1 MGTGKYR
8 ITKIARDW
16 DENKKRIILKRI
28 VSDGEVKY
36 VNEND
41 NVDIDI
47 TETYYRI
54 LSNNKA
60 KFLGSMEQFIFKV
73 NKMKRNIKNN
83 CVIIK
88 DYTEEE
94 YEKFEEKC
102 YKIFKKSIIVKEQG
116 KDVEKEKICR
126 NFYKDEREIMKKRLK
141 EAKNFNNII
150 FKICSEIFKLEYI
163 NYTDEKLY
171 KIFQNEIKVK
181 DVKNLKEAF
190 KQQEKGLETDKLL
203 AISFNK
209 KRNNILL
216 EFIQQITKQEFK
228 NQKELENWFSHSG
241 EKYCKEIFKIYSNIS
256 QKEKYS
262 KLLGH
267 RNKSIASI
275 SEKKETLQRRLK
287 LGNYSN
293 YNLRKYY
300 QKDYKEEAIKELK
313 DKNKEELEREIEELI
328 KKNYKIDKLC
338 DEISNLEFSFVESK
352 KENKDK
358 MSEIIVKIK
367 EHYKKNVNV
376 EEELKNKEKYILSLI
391 HNYVKGRYRKC
402 LELQQ
407 KENVDFENLEK
418 RIKEI
423 FDSNEVTKKLK
434 KSIINKVNSYKIFE
448 MKFQNPNIESS
459 DDLEILKAEETFLN
473 KLSTAVSK
481 VGYTLNILLDT
492 RTTSK
497 KMNKKKIKN
506 PDILAGYNV
515 TIELLPYCSFEI
527 LYSVYP
533 EIKKDIEL
541 LKGMVLFIQEFRQK
555 ILHPSQL
562 LGSNVKKS
570 ISIKEKDTIVKIH
583 EDNKDNEKWEM
594 YNKEKIRS
602 YFEDILEKIPDYFI
616 EKYESNNVFNIYRD
630 FGVKIMEVVKN
641 FNFKENNTI
650 DYLFP
655 KFHKIYKRMCKSE
668 NIDDRQ
674 NGARKYLLQTIYYY
688 YFQYKIENDKNDM
701 FKYLNL
707 YRNKI
712 KAKKISYSYIIDNK
726 DVNNKNIE
734 ILYRNIQREGMLN
747 NRLSQMNK
755 EWIEFIVVQ
764 FSEFLTNKKLNWILD
779 NLSEYK
785 KKEKLDAND
794 KNRLLKILKQK
805 MNKKITYS
813 NDSYAF
819 ISLAQ
824 FLDLKEISN
833 LIHDIKKFVQ
843 FREKNISKYKTEKNK
858 LYIEELRKISYILKV
873 MLEHKERVIQ
883 KHYLESYNEDISIM
897 YGKDI
902 EKKDIKDIE
911 IKIKNKNKEVINQPL
926 YKSGNDENSSWIVL
940 YGIEQAKRNGT
951 FKFFEGFFNSNEDIK
966 LCKENIKK
974 YEELYNEKE
983 ENQKK
988 VDEYISS
995 ERNSYI
1001 EKVNNNINIEKT
1013 NNNKQLFYYYK
1024 NMIYGDGLKK
1034 GYDFINDI
1042 YSHYLSWAYRIER
1055 DCKIYKIKEYENKK
1069 NFNEYK
1075 FKEYKSIKNF
1085 RNEIAHFNYFQKT
1098 NKSLL
1103 ELLNNFY
1110 DIFDYNLKYQRDV
1123 QKVINNIFEKYQVI
1137 REDGGPVI
1145 FYCKI
1150 EKKLKLSENIIP
1162 KKHSKY
1168 PEIKLIHEKY
1178 VEFFKK
1184 LFEYKK

>member
-1 MGTGKYR
+1 MGSGKYR
-8 ITKIARDW
+8 ITKIGRDW
-16 DENKKRIILKRI
+16 DENKKRIILKRV
-28 VSDGEVKY
+28 VSNGKVKY
-36 VNEND
+36 INEND
-41 NVDIDI
+41 NMDVDI
-47 TETYYRI
+47 TETYYGI

-60 KFLGSMEQFIFKV
+60 KFLGSNEQFIFKV
-73 NKMKRNIKNN
+73 NKMKRNIKND

-94 YEKFEEKC
+94 FEKLDK
-102 YKIFKKSIIVKEQG
+102 KIFFSRKIKVNNE
-116 KDVEKEKICR
+116 DREKICR
-126 NFYKDEREIMKKRLK
+126 NFYEDEREIMKKRLE

-150 FKICSEIFKLEYI
+150 FNICNKIFKLEYLD
-163 NYTDEKLY
+163 YTDEKVY

-209 KRNNILL
+209 NRNNILL
-216 EFIQQITKQEFK
+216 EFVQQITKQEFK

-241 EKYCKEIFKIYSNIS
+241 EKYCKKIFKIYSNMS

-267 RNKSIASI
+267 KNKSIASI

-293 YNLRKYY
+293 YDLRKYY
-300 QKDYKEEAIKELK
+300 QKDYKEEAIRELK
-313 DKNKEELEREIEELI
+313 DKNKEELKREIEELI

-338 DEISNLEFSFVESK
+338 DEISNLEFSFVKSR

-376 EEELKNKEKYILSLI
+376 EEELKNKEKYILSMI

-407 KENVDFENLEK
+407 KENVDLENLGK

-423 FDSNEVTKKLK
+423 FDSNQVTKKLK
-434 KSIINKVNSYKIFE
+434 RSILNKVNNYKIFE
-448 MKFQNPNIESS
+448 TKFQNPNIESS

-481 VGYTLNILLDT
+481 VGYTLNTLLEV
-492 RTTSK
+492 SPEK
-497 KMNKKKIKN
+497 
-506 PDILAGYNV
+506 DILENYNMV
-515 TIELLPYCSFEI
+515 VELCNNNSTTEI
-527 LYSVYP
+527 YKVYP
-533 EIKKDIEL
+533 ELEKNEKL
-541 LKGMVLFIQEFRQK
+541 LQGMIHFIQGLRQQS
-555 ILHPSQL
+555 LHPKISWNFETKNL
-562 LGSNVKKS
+562 KPEKLERLREKKN
-570 ISIKEKDTIVKIH
+570 IKMRDCVVH
-583 EDNKDNEKWEM
+583 EDNLDK
-594 YNKEKIRS
+594 KEKSEVEIKR
-602 YFEDILEKIPDYFI
+602 YFEKIEEKVPDYFI
-616 EKYESNNVFNIYRD
+616 EKYESNNVFNIYRNFVD
-630 FGVKIMEVVKN
+630 KIMEAIKN

-655 KFHKIYKRMCKSE
+655 KFHKIYKRMYKSE

-688 YFQYKIENDKNDM
+688 YFQYKIENDKNDI

-707 YRNKI
+707 YKNKI

-726 DVNNKNIE
+726 NVNNKNIE

-747 NRLSQMNK
+747 NRLSQMNN

-779 NLSEYK
+779 DLSEYK
-785 KKEKLDAND
+785 KKEKLDENN
-794 KNRLLKILKQK
+794 KNKLLKILKQK
-805 MNKKITYS
+805 MNKKIIYS
-813 NDSYAF
+813 NDSYVF

-833 LIHDIKKFVQ
+833 LIHDIKKFIQ
-843 FREKNISKYKTEKNK
+843 FREKNVSKYKPEKNK
-858 LYIEELRKISYILKV
+858 LYIEELRKILYILKV

-883 KHYLESYNEDISIM
+883 KHYLESYDENISIM

-911 IKIKNKNKEVINQPL
+911 IKIKNKNQEVINQPL
-926 YKSGNDENSSWIVL
+926 YKSGNDEKSSWIVL

-951 FKFFEGFFNSNEDIK
+951 FKFFEGFFNLNDDIK
-966 LCKENIKK
+966 LCKENIEK

-983 ENQKK
+983 ENQRK

-995 ERNSYI
+995 GE
-1001 EKVNNNINIEKT
+1001 NNNIDEIEEI

-1042 YSHYLSWAYRIER
+1042 YSHYLSWAYRVER

-1103 ELLNNFY
+1103 ELLNDFY

-1123 QKVINNIFEKYQVI
+1123 QKVINNIFEKYQIV
-1137 REDGGPVI
+1137 RKDGGPVV
-1145 FYCKI
+1145 FYCKTD
-1150 EKKLKLSENIIP
+1150 KKLKLSENIIP
-1162 KKHSKY
+1162 KKHLKY

>member
-1 MGTGKYR
+1 MGSGKYR
-8 ITKIARDW
+8 ITKIARNW
-16 DENKKRIILKRI
+16 DKNKERITLKRI
-28 VSDGEVKY
+28 VSDGQVKY

-41 NVDIDI
+41 NVDMDI
-47 TETYYRI
+47 TETYYKI
-54 LSNNKA
+54 LSNNEA

-94 YEKFEEKC
+94 YDKFEEKN
-102 YKIFKKSIIVKEQG
+102 YKIFKKLIIAEEQG
-116 KDVEKEKICR
+116 KNVKKKKICR
-126 NFYKDEREIMKKRLK
+126 NFYEDEREIMEKRLE

-150 FKICSEIFKLEYI
+150 FNICNKIFKLEYLD
-163 NYTDEKLY
+163 YTDEKVY
-171 KIFQNEIKVK
+171 KIFHEEIKFE
-181 DVKNLKEAF
+181 DIKNLKEAF

-216 EFIQQITKQEFK
+216 EFIQQIVKQKFK
-228 NQKELENWFSHSG
+228 NEKELENWFSHEG
-241 EKYCKEIFKIYSNIS
+241 EKYCKEIFKIYSNMS

-267 RNKSIASI
+267 RNQGIASI
-275 SEKKETLQRRLK
+275 YDEKKETLQRRLK
-287 LGNYSN
+287 LGNYSD
-293 YNLRKYY
+293 YDLRKYY

-407 KENVDFENLEK
+407 KENVDFENLGK
-418 RIKEI
+418 RIKDI

-481 VGYTLNILLDT
+481 VGYTLNILLGV
-492 RTTSK
+492 SLEK
-497 KMNKKKIKN
+497 
-506 PDILAGYNV
+506 DILENYNMV
-515 TIELLPYCSFEI
+515 GELCNNNSTTEI
-527 LYSVYP
+527 YKVYP
-533 EIKKDIEL
+533 ELEKNEKL
-541 LKGMVLFIQEFRQK
+541 LQGMIHFIQGLRQQSLHPK
-555 ILHPSQL
+555 ILWNFETKNL
-562 LGSNVKKS
+562 KS
-570 ISIKEKDTIVKIH
+570 EKLERLKEKKNIKMRDCVVH
-583 EDNKDNEKWEM
+583 EDNLDK
-594 YNKEKIRS
+594 KEKNEVEIKK
-602 YFEDILEKIPDYFI
+602 YFEKIEEKLPDYFI
-616 EKYESNNVFNIYRD
+616 EKYESNNVFNIYRNFVD
-630 FGVKIMEVVKN
+630 KIMEVVKN

-655 KFHKIYKRMCKSE
+655 KFHKIYKKMCKLENIMCKSE

-688 YFQYKIENDKNDM
+688 YFQYEIE
-701 FKYLNL
+701 
-707 YRNKI
+707 
-712 KAKKISYSYIIDNK
+712 
-726 DVNNKNIE
+726 NNKNNIFKY
-734 ILYRNIQREGMLN
+734 YRNIQREGMLN
-747 NRLSQMNK
+747 NRLSQMNN

-779 NLSEYK
+779 DLSEYK
-785 KKEKLDAND
+785 KKEKLDNSD
-794 KNRLLKILKQK
+794 KDKLREMLKLK
-805 MNKKITYS
+805 MNKKLIYS
-813 NDSYAF
+813 NDSYVF

-833 LIHDIKKFVQ
+833 LIHDIKKFIQ
-843 FREKNISKYKTEKNK
+843 FREKNVSKYKPEKNK
-858 LYIEELRKISYILKV
+858 LYIEELKKILYILKV

-883 KHYLESYNEDISIM
+883 KHYLESYDENISIM

-911 IKIKNKNKEVINQPL
+911 IKIKNKNWEVINQPL
-926 YKSGNDENSSWIVL
+926 YKSGNDEKSSWIVL

-951 FKFFEGFFNSNEDIK
+951 FKFFEGFFNLNDDIK
-966 LCKENIKK
+966 LCKENIEK
-974 YEELYNEKE
+974 YEKLYNERE
-983 ENQKK
+983 ENQRK

-995 ERNSYI
+995 E
-1001 EKVNNNINIEKT
+1001 ENNNIDEIKEI

-1055 DCKIYKIKEYENKK
+1055 DCKIYKIKKYENKK
-1069 NFNEYK
+1069 NSNEYK
-1075 FKEYKSIKNF
+1075 FKEYKSIQNF
-1085 RNEIAHFNYFQKT
+1085 RNKIAHFNYFQKT
-1098 NKSLL
+1098 DKSLL
-1103 ELLNNFY
+1103 DLLNDFY
-1110 DIFDYNLKYQRDV
+1110 SIFDYNLKYQRDV
-1123 QKVINNIFEKYQVI
+1123 QKVINNIFEKYQVV

-1145 FYCKI
+1145 FYCKVD
-1150 EKKLKLSENIIP
+1150 KKLKLSENLVP

-1168 PEIKLIHEKY
+1168 QEIKLIHERY
-1178 VEFFKK
+1178 VVFFKK

>member
-1 MGTGKYR
+1 MSTGKYK
-8 ITKIARDW
+8 ITKIPRKW
-16 DENKKRIILKRI
+16 KENENKKKIILKRI
-28 VSDGEVKY
+28 VRQGKIKY
-36 VNEND
+36 IDENNNEN
-41 NVDIDI
+41 IDI
-47 TETYYRI
+47 TDAYYKI
-54 LSNNKA
+54 LSSNRFPGTK
-60 KFLGSMEQFIFKV
+60 EQFIFKV
-73 NKMKRNIKNN
+73 NKLDRNIEND

-88 DYTEEE
+88 NYTKEE
-94 YEKFEEKC
+94 YEKFKENNN
-102 YKIFKKSIIVKEQG
+102 KIFIKSIVIKEHG
-116 KDVEKEKICR
+116 KEVNKNKICR
-126 NFYKDEREIMKKRLK
+126 PFYTKEKEIMSKRMK
-141 EAKNFNNII
+141 EFQKFNNLVYNICT
-150 FKICSEIFKLEYI
+150 KIYYLKYEYNSDRKIYEIFQ
-163 NYTDEKLY
+163 EK
-171 KIFQNEIKVK
+171 IGFEDI
-181 DVKNLKEAF
+181 KNLKEVF
-190 KQQEKGLETDKLL
+190 KHQKKRLETDKLL

-209 KRNNILL
+209 NRNNILL
-216 EFIQQITKQEFK
+216 KFVQQITKQEFK

-241 EKYCKEIFKIYSNIS
+241 EKYCKEIFKIYSNMS

-267 RNKSIASI
+267 KNKSIASI

-293 YNLRKYY
+293 YDLRKYY
-300 QKDYKEEAIKELK
+300 QKDYKEEAIRELK
-313 DKNKEELEREIEELI
+313 NKNKEELEREIEELI

-338 DEISNLEFSFVESK
+338 DEISNLEFSFVESR

-376 EEELKNKEKYILSLI
+376 EEELKNKEKYILSMI

-407 KENVDFENLEK
+407 KENVDFENLGK

-423 FDSNEVTKKLK
+423 FDSNQVTKKLK
-434 KSIINKVNSYKIFE
+434 KSILNKVNNYKIFE
-448 MKFQNPNIESS
+448 AKFQNPNIESS

-473 KLSTAVSK
+473 KLSTAISK
-481 VGYTLNILLDT
+481 VGYTLNTLLEV
-492 RTTSK
+492 SSEK
-497 KMNKKKIKN
+497 
-506 PDILAGYNV
+506 DILEKYEVVEKLCTNNSIQNLCTV
-515 TIELLPYCSFEI
+515 YSEI
-527 LYSVYP
+527 NNN
-533 EIKKDIEL
+533 EKL
-541 LKGMVLFIQEFRQK
+541 LKGMIYFIQGLRQQVLHPK
-555 ILHPSQL
+555 ILWEK
-562 LGSNVKKS
+562 NVHKAEKV
-570 ISIKEKDTIVKIH
+570 KE
-583 EDNKDNEKWEM
+583 
-594 YNKEKIRS
+594 KEKIVTRFQNEGEDYNKKRIEE
-602 YFEDILEKIPDYFI
+602 YFKNILEKIPDYFI
-616 EKYESNNVFNIYRD
+616 EKYESNNVFNIYRNFVD
-630 FGVKIMEVVKN
+630 KIMEAIKN

-655 KFHKIYKRMCKSE
+655 KFHKIYKRMYKSE

-674 NGARKYLLQTIYYY
+674 NGARKYLLQTVYYY
-688 YFQYKIENDKNDM
+688 YFQYKIENDKNDI

-707 YRNKI
+707 YKNKI

-726 DVNNKNIE
+726 NVNNKNIE

-747 NRLSQMNK
+747 NRLSQMNN

-779 NLSEYK
+779 DLSEYK
-785 KKEKLDAND
+785 KKEKLDENN
-794 KNRLLKILKQK
+794 KNKLLKILKQK
-805 MNKKITYS
+805 MNKKIIYS
-813 NDSYAF
+813 NDSYVF

-843 FREKNISKYKTEKNK
+843 FREKNASKYKPEKNE
-858 LYIEELRKISYILKV
+858 LYIEELKKVLYILKV

-883 KHYLESYNEDISIM
+883 KHYLESYDEDISII
-897 YGKDI
+897 YGKEI

-911 IKIKNKNKEVINQPL
+911 IEIKIKNENQEVIVINQPL
-926 YKSGNDENSSWIVL
+926 YKSGNDEKSSWIVL

-951 FKFFEGFFNSNEDIK
+951 FKFFEGFFNLNNDIK
-966 LCKENIKK
+966 LCKKDIKR
-974 YEELYNEKE
+974 YEKLYNEKE
-983 ENQKK
+983 DSQKV
-988 VDEYISS
+988 VDDYISLNEHS
-995 ERNSYI
+995 SISTKELIKKNC
-1001 EKVNNNINIEKT
+1001 K
-1013 NNNKQLFYYYK
+1013 KQLFYYYK

-1042 YSHYLSWAYRIER
+1042 YSHYLSWAYRVER

-1075 FKEYKSIKNF
+1075 FKEYKSIMNF

-1103 ELLNNFY
+1103 ELLNDFY

-1123 QKVINNIFEKYQVI
+1123 QKVINNIFEKYQIV
-1137 REDGGPVI
+1137 REDRGPVV
-1145 FYCKI
+1145 FYCKAD
-1150 EKKLKLSENIIP
+1150 KKLKLSENIVP

-1178 VEFFKK
+1178 VLFFRK

>member
-1 MGTGKYR
+1 MGSGKYR
-8 ITKIARDW
+8 ITKIGRDW
-16 DENKKRIILKRI
+16 DENKKRIILKRV
-28 VSDGEVKY
+28 VSNGKVKY
-36 VNEND
+36 INEND
-41 NVDIDI
+41 NVDVDI
-47 TETYYRI
+47 TETYYGI

-60 KFLGSMEQFIFKV
+60 KFLGSNEQFIFKV
-73 NKMKRNIKNN
+73 NKMKRNIKND

-94 YEKFEEKC
+94 FEKLDK
-102 YKIFKKSIIVKEQG
+102 KIFFSRKIKVNNE
-116 KDVEKEKICR
+116 DREKICR
-126 NFYKDEREIMKKRLK
+126 NFYEDEREIMKKRFE
-141 EAKNFNNII
+141 EAKKFNNII
-150 FKICSEIFKLEYI
+150 FNICNKIFKLEYLDYI
-163 NYTDEKLY
+163 DEKVY
-171 KIFQNEIKVK
+171 EIFQNEIKVK

-209 KRNNILL
+209 KRNNVLL
-216 EFIQQITKQEFK
+216 EFIQKITKQEFK
-228 NQKELENWFSHSG
+228 NQKELENWFSQSG
-241 EKYCKEIFKIYSNIS
+241 EKYCKEIFKIYSNMS
-256 QKEKYS
+256 QKEKYF

-267 RNKSIASI
+267 RNQGIASI
-275 SEKKETLQRRLK
+275 YDEKKETLQRRLK
-287 LGNYSN
+287 LGDYSK
-293 YNLRKYY
+293 YDLKKYY

-313 DKNKEELEREIEELI
+313 DKNKEELEREIEKLI
-328 KKNYKIDKLC
+328 KENYKIDELC
-338 DEISNLEFSFVESK
+338 YEISNLEFSFVDSK

-367 EHYKKNVNV
+367 EHYKNNVNI
-376 EEELKNKEKYILSLI
+376 EERLENKEKYILSMI

-407 KENVDFENLEK
+407 KENVDLENLGK

-423 FDSNEVTKKLK
+423 FDSNQVTKKLK
-434 KSIINKVNSYKIFE
+434 KSILNKVNNYKIFE
-448 MKFQNPNIESS
+448 TKFQNPNIESS

-481 VGYTLNILLDT
+481 VGYTLNTLLEV
-492 RTTSK
+492 SPEK
-497 KMNKKKIKN
+497 
-506 PDILAGYNV
+506 DILENYNMV
-515 TIELLPYCSFEI
+515 VELCNNNSTTEI
-527 LYSVYP
+527 YKVYP
-533 EIKKDIEL
+533 ELEKNEKL
-541 LKGMVLFIQEFRQK
+541 LQGMIHFIQGIRQQS
-555 ILHPSQL
+555 LHP
-562 LGSNVKKS
+562 K
-570 ISIKEKDTIVKIH
+570 ISWNFETKNLKPEKLERLKEKKNIKMRDCVVH
-583 EDNKDNEKWEM
+583 EDNLDK
-594 YNKEKIRS
+594 KEKSEVEIKR
-602 YFEDILEKIPDYFI
+602 YFEKIEEKLPDYFI
-616 EKYESNNVFNIYRD
+616 EKYESNNVFNIYRNFVD
-630 FGVKIMEVVKN
+630 KIMEAVKN

-655 KFHKIYKRMCKSE
+655 KFHKIYKRMYKSE

-688 YFQYKIENDKNDM
+688 YFQYKIENDKNDI

-707 YRNKI
+707 YKNKI

-726 DVNNKNIE
+726 NVNNKNIE

-747 NRLSQMNK
+747 NRLSQMNN

-779 NLSEYK
+779 DLSEYK
-785 KKEKLDAND
+785 KKEKLDENN
-794 KNRLLKILKQK
+794 KNKLLKILKQK
-805 MNKKITYS
+805 MNKKIIYS
-813 NDSYAF
+813 NDSYVF

-843 FREKNISKYKTEKNK
+843 FREKNASKYKPEKNE
-858 LYIEELRKISYILKV
+858 LYIEELKKVLYILKV

-883 KHYLESYNEDISIM
+883 KHYLESYDEDISII
-897 YGKDI
+897 YGKEI

-911 IKIKNKNKEVINQPL
+911 IEIKIKNENQEANQEVIVINQPL
-926 YKSGNDENSSWIVL
+926 YKSGDDENSSWIIL

-951 FKFFEGFFNSNEDIK
+951 FKFFEGFFNLNDDIK

-974 YEELYNEKE
+974 YEELYNKRK
-983 ENQKK
+983 ENQIK

-995 ERNSYI
+995 E
-1001 EKVNNNINIEKT
+1001 ENNNIDEIKEI

-1055 DCKIYKIKEYENKK
+1055 DYSIYKVKIYNGK
-1069 NFNEYK
+1069 
-1075 FKEYKSIKNF
+1075 IKNF

-1103 ELLNNFY
+1103 DLLNDFY

-1123 QKVINNIFEKYQVI
+1123 QNVINNIFEKYQIV
-1137 REDGGPVI
+1137 RKDGGPVV
-1145 FYCKI
+1145 FYCKTD
-1150 EKKLKLSENIIP
+1150 KKLKLSENLVP

-1178 VEFFKK
+1178 VMFFRK

>member
-1 MGTGKYR
+1 MGSGKYR
-8 ITKIARDW
+8 ITKIARKW
-16 DENKKRIILKRI
+16 DKNENWEKIILKRI
-28 VSDGEVKY
+28 VDNKKIKY
-36 VNEND
+36 VNENNNKD
-41 NVDIDI
+41 VDITD
-47 TETYYRI
+47 TYYSI
-54 LSNNKA
+54 LSKNNS
-60 KFLGSMEQFIFKV
+60 KFLGSEEQFIFKV
-73 NKMKRNIKNN
+73 NKMKRNIKND

-94 YEKFEEKC
+94 FEKFDK
-102 YKIFKKSIIVKEQG
+102 KIFFSRKIKVNNE
-116 KDVEKEKICR
+116 DREKICR
-126 NFYKDEREIMKKRLK
+126 NFYEDEREIMKKRLE

-150 FKICSEIFKLEYI
+150 FNICNKIFKLEYI
-163 NYTDEKLY
+163 DYTDEKVY
-171 KIFQNEIKVK
+171 EIFQKEIKFE
-181 DVKNLKEAF
+181 DIKNLKEAF
-190 KQQEKGLETDKLL
+190 KQQENGLETDKLL
-203 AISFNK
+203 TISFNK
-209 KRNNILL
+209 KRSNVLL
-216 EFIQQITKQEFK
+216 EFIQQIVKQNFE
-228 NQKELENWFSHSG
+228 NEKELENWFSHDG
-241 EKYCKEIFKIYSNIS
+241 EKYCKEIFKIYSNMS

-267 RNKSIASI
+267 NDKSIASN
-275 SEKKETLQRRLK
+275 SEKRETLQRRLK
-287 LGNYSN
+287 LGDYSK
-293 YNLRKYY
+293 YDLKKYY
-300 QKDYKEEAIKELK
+300 QKDYKEEAIKELE
-313 DKNKEELEREIEELI
+313 DKSKEELEKEVEEII

-338 DEISNLEFSFVESK
+338 DEISNLEFSFVDSK

-367 EHYKKNVNV
+367 EHYKNNVNV
-376 EEELKNKEKYILSLI
+376 EEELENKEKYILSVI
-391 HNYVKGRYRKC
+391 HNYIKGRYRKC

-407 KENVDFENLEK
+407 KENVDFENLGK

-423 FDSNEVTKKLK
+423 FDSNKVTEKLK
-434 KSIINKVNSYKIFE
+434 KSILNKVNNYKIFE
-448 MKFQNPNIESS
+448 TKFQNPNIESS

-481 VGYTLNILLDT
+481 VGYILNILLEIHF
-492 RTTSK
+492 R
-497 KMNKKKIKN
+497 N
-506 PDILAGYNV
+506 DILQDYNQV
-515 TIELLPYCSFEI
+515 EKLWKSDSFQKI
-527 LYSVYP
+527 CAIYP
-533 EIKKDIEL
+533 EINNDEKL
-541 LKGMVLFIQEFRQK
+541 LKGMIYFIQGLRQQVLHPK
-555 ILHPSQL
+555 ILWEKQ
-562 LGSNVKKS
+562 N
-570 ISIKEKDTIVKIH
+570 IYNAENIKEKEKIVSVRLQ
-583 EDNKDNEKWEM
+583 NEGEA
-594 YNKEKIRS
+594 YNKKGIQN
-602 YFEDILEKIPDYFI
+602 YFENVLKKIPDYFI
-616 EKYESNNVFNIYRD
+616 EKYESSNVFNIYRNFVD
-630 FGVKIMEVVKN
+630 KIMEVVKN

-655 KFHKIYKRMCKSE
+655 KFHKIYKRMCKLE

-674 NGARKYLLQTIYYY
+674 NGARKYLLQIIYYY
-688 YFQYKIENDKNDM
+688 YFQYEIENDKNNIS
-701 FKYLNL
+701 KYLNL

-712 KAKKISYSYIIDNK
+712 KVKKISYSYITDNK
-726 DVNNKNIE
+726 AVNNKNIE

-747 NRLSQMNK
+747 NKLSQMNK

-785 KKEKLDAND
+785 KKEKLDEND

-805 MNKKITYS
+805 MNKKIIYS

-833 LIHDIKKFVQ
+833 LIHDIKKFIQ
-843 FREKNISKYKTEKNK
+843 FREKNVSKYKPEKNK
-858 LYIEELRKISYILKV
+858 LYIKELRKVLYILKV

-883 KHYLESYNEDISIM
+883 KHYLESYDENISII

-902 EKKDIKDIE
+902 ERKDIKDIK
-911 IKIKNKNKEVINQPL
+911 IKIKNENQEIINQPL

-951 FKFFEGFFNSNEDIK
+951 FKFFEGFFNLNDDIK
-966 LCKENIKK
+966 LCKENIEK

-983 ENQKK
+983 ENQRK

-995 ERNSYI
+995 E
-1001 EKVNNNINIEKT
+1001 ENNNIDEIKEI

-1042 YSHYLSWAYRIER
+1042 YSHYLSWAYRVER

-1103 ELLNNFY
+1103 ELLNDFY

-1123 QKVINNIFEKYQVI
+1123 QNVINNIFEKYQIV
-1137 REDGGPVI
+1137 RKDGGPVV
-1145 FYCKI
+1145 FYCKTD
-1150 EKKLKLSENIIP
+1150 KKLKLSENLVP

-1178 VEFFKK
+1178 VMFFRK

>member
-1 MGTGKYR
+1 MGSGKYR
-8 ITKIARDW
+8 ITKIGRDW
-16 DENKKRIILKRI
+16 DENKKRIILKRV
-28 VSDGEVKY
+28 VSNGKVKY
-36 VNEND
+36 INEND
-41 NVDIDI
+41 NVDVDI
-47 TETYYRI
+47 TETYYGI

-60 KFLGSMEQFIFKV
+60 KFLGSNEQFIFKV
-73 NKMKRNIKNN
+73 NKMKRNIKND

-94 YEKFEEKC
+94 FEKLDK
-102 YKIFKKSIIVKEQG
+102 KIFFSRKIKVNNE
-116 KDVEKEKICR
+116 DREKICR
-126 NFYKDEREIMKKRLK
+126 NFYEDEREIMKKRFE
-141 EAKNFNNII
+141 EAKKFNNII
-150 FKICSEIFKLEYI
+150 FNICNKIFKLEYLDYI
-163 NYTDEKLY
+163 DEKVY
-171 KIFQNEIKVK
+171 EIFQNEIKVK

-209 KRNNILL
+209 KRNNVLL
-216 EFIQQITKQEFK
+216 EFIQKITKQEFK
-228 NQKELENWFSHSG
+228 NQKELENWFSQSG
-241 EKYCKEIFKIYSNIS
+241 EKYCKEIFKIYSNMS
-256 QKEKYS
+256 QKEKYF

-267 RNKSIASI
+267 RNQGIASI
-275 SEKKETLQRRLK
+275 YDEKKETLQRRLK
-287 LGNYSN
+287 LGDYSK
-293 YNLRKYY
+293 YDLKKYY

-313 DKNKEELEREIEELI
+313 DKNKEELEREIEKLI
-328 KKNYKIDKLC
+328 KENYKIDELC
-338 DEISNLEFSFVESK
+338 DEISNLEFSFVDSK

-367 EHYKKNVNV
+367 EHYKNNVNI
-376 EEELKNKEKYILSLI
+376 EERLENKEKYILSMI

-407 KENVDFENLEK
+407 KENVDLENLGK

-423 FDSNEVTKKLK
+423 FDSNQVTKKLK
-434 KSIINKVNSYKIFE
+434 KSILNKVNNYKIFE
-448 MKFQNPNIESS
+448 TKFQNPNIESS

-481 VGYTLNILLDT
+481 VGYTLNTLLEV
-492 RTTSK
+492 SPEK
-497 KMNKKKIKN
+497 
-506 PDILAGYNV
+506 DILENYNMV
-515 TIELLPYCSFEI
+515 VELCNNNSTTEI
-527 LYSVYP
+527 YKVYP
-533 EIKKDIEL
+533 ELEKNEKL
-541 LKGMVLFIQEFRQK
+541 LQGMIHFIQGIRQQS
-555 ILHPSQL
+555 LHP
-562 LGSNVKKS
+562 K
-570 ISIKEKDTIVKIH
+570 ISWNFETKNLKPEKLERLKEKKNIKMRDCVVH
-583 EDNKDNEKWEM
+583 EDNLDK
-594 YNKEKIRS
+594 KEKSEVEIKR
-602 YFEDILEKIPDYFI
+602 YFEKIEEKLPDYFI
-616 EKYESNNVFNIYRD
+616 EKYESNNVFNIYRNFVD
-630 FGVKIMEVVKN
+630 KIMEAVKN

-655 KFHKIYKRMCKSE
+655 KFHKIYKRMYKSE

-688 YFQYKIENDKNDM
+688 YFQYKIENDKNDI

-707 YRNKI
+707 YKNKI

-726 DVNNKNIE
+726 NVNNKNIE

-747 NRLSQMNK
+747 NRLSQMNN

-779 NLSEYK
+779 DLSEYK
-785 KKEKLDAND
+785 KKEKLDENN
-794 KNRLLKILKQK
+794 KNKLLKILKQK
-805 MNKKITYS
+805 MNKKIIYS
-813 NDSYAF
+813 NDSYVF

-843 FREKNISKYKTEKNK
+843 FREKNASKYKPEKNE
-858 LYIEELRKISYILKV
+858 LYIEELKKVLYILKV

-883 KHYLESYNEDISIM
+883 KHYLESYDEDISII
-897 YGKDI
+897 YGKEI

-911 IKIKNKNKEVINQPL
+911 IEIKIKNENQEVNQEVIVINQPL
-926 YKSGNDENSSWIVL
+926 YKSGDDENSSWIIL

-951 FKFFEGFFNSNEDIK
+951 FKFFEGFFNLNDDIK

-974 YEELYNEKE
+974 YEELYNKRK
-983 ENQKK
+983 ENQIK

-995 ERNSYI
+995 E
-1001 EKVNNNINIEKT
+1001 ENNNIDEIKEI

-1055 DCKIYKIKEYENKK
+1055 DYSIYKVKIYNGK
-1069 NFNEYK
+1069 
-1075 FKEYKSIKNF
+1075 IKNF

-1103 ELLNNFY
+1103 ELLNDFY

-1123 QKVINNIFEKYQVI
+1123 QNVINNIFEKYQIV
-1137 REDGGPVI
+1137 RKDGGPVV
-1145 FYCKI
+1145 FYCKTD
-1150 EKKLKLSENIIP
+1150 KKLKLSENIIP
-1162 KKHSKY
+1162 KEHSKY

-1178 VEFFKK
+1178 VIFFRK

>member
-8 ITKIARDW
+8 ITKIGRNW
-16 DENKKRIILKRI
+16 KENKNKNKNKITLKRI
-28 VSDGEVKY
+28 VRKGKIKY
-36 VNEND
+36 IDENND
-41 NVDIDI
+41 ENINI
-47 TETYYRI
+47 TDAYYKI
-54 LSNNKA
+54 LSSNRFPGTK
-60 KFLGSMEQFIFKV
+60 EQFIFKV
-73 NKMKRNIKNN
+73 NKMERNIKNN

-94 YEKFEEKC
+94 YEKFEENNN
-102 YKIFKKSIIVKEQG
+102 KIFIKSIVVKEQG
-116 KDVEKEKICR
+116 KDVKKEKICR
-126 NFYKDEREIMKKRLK
+126 NFYKDEKQIMKKRLE

-150 FKICSEIFKLEYI
+150 FNICNKIFKLEYI
-163 NYTDEKLY
+163 DYTDEKVYEDEKVY

-209 KRNNILL
+209 KRNNVLL
-216 EFIQQITKQEFK
+216 EFIQQLVKQKFE
-228 NQKELENWFSHSG
+228 NEKELENWFSNRG
-241 EKYCKEIFKIYSNIS
+241 EKYCKEIFKIYSNMS

-267 RNKSIASI
+267 RNKNIASI

-287 LGNYSN
+287 LGNYSD
-293 YNLRKYY
+293 YDLRKYY

-313 DKNKEELEREIEELI
+313 DKNKEELEKEIEELI

-338 DEISNLEFSFVESK
+338 EEISNLEFSFVESK

-376 EEELKNKEKYILSLI
+376 EEELKNKEKYILSMI

-407 KENVDFENLEK
+407 KENVDFENLGK

-423 FDSNEVTKKLK
+423 FDSNEVTEKLK
-434 KSIINKVNSYKIFE
+434 KSILNKVNNYKIFE
-448 MKFQNPNIESS
+448 TKFQNPTIEST

-481 VGYTLNILLDT
+481 VGYTLNILLEVSSEKDILEKYEEVEKLCT
-492 RTTSK
+492 NNS
-497 KMNKKKIKN
+497 IKN
-506 PDILAGYNV
+506 LCTVY
-515 TIELLPYCSFEI
+515 SEI
-527 LYSVYP
+527 NNN
-533 EIKKDIEL
+533 EKL
-541 LKGMVLFIQEFRQK
+541 LKGMIYFIQGLRQQVLHPK
-555 ILHPSQL
+555 ILWEK
-562 LGSNVKKS
+562 NVHKAEKV
-570 ISIKEKDTIVKIH
+570 KE
-583 EDNKDNEKWEM
+583 
-594 YNKEKIRS
+594 KEKIVIRFQNEGKAYNKKRIEE
-602 YFEDILEKIPDYFI
+602 YFENILEKIPDYFI
-616 EKYESNNVFNIYRD
+616 EKYESNNVFNIYR
-630 FGVKIMEVVKN
+630 N
-641 FNFKENNTI
+641 FIDEIFEIIDKFDFKESNSI
-650 DYLFP
+650 SYLFP
-655 KFHKIYKRMCKSE
+655 KFHKIYKKMCELENIMCKSE

-688 YFQYKIENDKNDM
+688 YFQYEIENNKN
-701 FKYLNL
+701 NS
-707 YRNKI
+707 YR
-712 KAKKISYSYIIDNK
+712 D
-726 DVNNKNIE
+726 KNIE
-734 ILYRNIQREGMLN
+734 ILYRDIQREGMLN
-747 NRLSQMNK
+747 NRLLQMNN
-755 EWIEFIVVQ
+755 EWIEFITIQ
-764 FSEFLTNKKLNWILD
+764 FSEFLTNKKLNWIL
-779 NLSEYK
+779 NELSEHK
-785 KKEKLDAND
+785 KKEKLDENE
-794 KNRLLKILKQK
+794 KNKLIGILKQK
-805 MNKKITYS
+805 MNKTITYS
-813 NDSYAF
+813 NDSYVL

-833 LIHDIKKFVQ
+833 LIHDIKKFIQ
-843 FREKNISKYKTEKNK
+843 FREKNDSKYNKEKNK
-858 LYIEELRKISYILKV
+858 LYIEELRKILYILKE
-873 MLEHKERVIQ
+873 MLEHKERIIQ
-883 KHYLESYNEDISIM
+883 KHYLERYDEDISIM

-911 IKIKNKNKEVINQPL
+911 IKIKNENQEIINQSL
-926 YKSGNDENSSWIVL
+926 YKSGNDENNSWIVL
-940 YGIEQAKRNGT
+940 YGVEQAKRNGT
-951 FKFFEGFFNSNEDIK
+951 FKFFKGFFNLNGDIK
-966 LCKENIKK
+966 LCKEDIQK
-974 YEELYNEKE
+974 YGNLYNEKE

-988 VDEYISS
+988 VDDYIKK
-995 ERNSYI
+995 I
-1001 EKVNNNINIEKT
+1001 NNDINIEKI
-1013 NNNKQLFYYYK
+1013 NNNRLLFYYYK

-1055 DCKIYKIKEYENKK
+1055 DYSIYKVGAYNGK
-1069 NFNEYK
+1069 
-1075 FKEYKSIKNF
+1075 IKNF
-1085 RNEIAHFNYFQKT
+1085 RKEIAHFNYFQKT
-1098 NKSLL
+1098 DKSLL

-1150 EKKLKLSENIIP
+1150 DKKLKLSENIIP

-1168 PEIKLIHEKY
+1168 PEIELIHEKY

>member
-1 MGTGKYR
+1 MGSGKYR
-8 ITKIARDW
+8 ITKIARKW
-16 DENKKRIILKRI
+16 DKNENWEKIILKRI
-28 VSDGEVKY
+28 VDNKKIKY
-36 VNEND
+36 VNENNNKD
-41 NVDIDI
+41 VDITD
-47 TETYYRI
+47 TYYSI
-54 LSNNKA
+54 LSKNNS
-60 KFLGSMEQFIFKV
+60 KFLGSEEQFIFKV
-73 NKMKRNIKNN
+73 NKMKRNIKND

-94 YEKFEEKC
+94 FEKFDK
-102 YKIFKKSIIVKEQG
+102 KIFFSRKIKVNNE
-116 KDVEKEKICR
+116 DREKICR
-126 NFYKDEREIMKKRLK
+126 NFYEDEREIMKKRLE

-150 FKICSEIFKLEYI
+150 FNICNKIFKLEYI
-163 NYTDEKLY
+163 DYTDEKVY
-171 KIFQNEIKVK
+171 EIFQKEIKFE
-181 DVKNLKEAF
+181 DIKNLKEAF
-190 KQQEKGLETDKLL
+190 KQQENGLETDKLL
-203 AISFNK
+203 TISFNK
-209 KRNNILL
+209 KRSNVLL
-216 EFIQQITKQEFK
+216 EFIQQIVKQNFE
-228 NQKELENWFSHSG
+228 NEKELENWFSHDG
-241 EKYCKEIFKIYSNIS
+241 EKYCKEIFKIYSNMS

-267 RNKSIASI
+267 NDESIASD
-275 SEKKETLQRRLK
+275 SEKRETLQRRLK
-287 LGNYSN
+287 LGDYSK
-293 YNLRKYY
+293 YDLKKYY
-300 QKDYKEEAIKELK
+300 QKDYKEEAIKELE
-313 DKNKEELEREIEELI
+313 DKSKEELEKEVEEII

-338 DEISNLEFSFVESK
+338 DEISNLEFSFVDSK

-367 EHYKKNVNV
+367 EHYKNNVNV
-376 EEELKNKEKYILSLI
+376 EEELENKEKYILSMI
-391 HNYVKGRYRKC
+391 HNYIKGRYRKC

-407 KENVDFENLEK
+407 KENVDFENLGK

-423 FDSNEVTKKLK
+423 FDSNKVTEKLK
-434 KSIINKVNSYKIFE
+434 KSILNKVNNYKIFE
-448 MKFQNPNIESS
+448 TKFQNPNIESS

-481 VGYTLNILLDT
+481 VGYILNILLEIHF
-492 RTTSK
+492 R
-497 KMNKKKIKN
+497 N
-506 PDILAGYNV
+506 DILQDYNQV
-515 TIELLPYCSFEI
+515 EKLWKSDSFQKI
-527 LYSVYP
+527 CAIYP
-533 EIKKDIEL
+533 EINNDEKL
-541 LKGMVLFIQEFRQK
+541 LKGMIYFIQGLRQQVLHPK
-555 ILHPSQL
+555 ILWEKQ
-562 LGSNVKKS
+562 N
-570 ISIKEKDTIVKIH
+570 IYNAENIKEKEKIVSVRLQ
-583 EDNKDNEKWEM
+583 NEGEA
-594 YNKEKIRS
+594 YNKKGIQN
-602 YFEDILEKIPDYFI
+602 YFENVLKKIPDYFI
-616 EKYESNNVFNIYRD
+616 EKYESNNVFNIYRNFVD
-630 FGVKIMEVVKN
+630 KIMEVVKN

-655 KFHKIYKRMCKSE
+655 KFHKIYKRMCKLE

-674 NGARKYLLQTIYYY
+674 NGARKYLLQIIYYY
-688 YFQYKIENDKNDM
+688 YFQYEIENDKNNIS
-701 FKYLNL
+701 KYLNL

-712 KAKKISYSYIIDNK
+712 KVKKISYSYITDNK
-726 DVNNKNIE
+726 AVNNKNIE

-747 NRLSQMNK
+747 NKLSQMNK

-785 KKEKLDAND
+785 KKEKLDEND

-805 MNKKITYS
+805 MNKKIIYS

-833 LIHDIKKFVQ
+833 LIHDIKKFIQ
-843 FREKNISKYKTEKNK
+843 FREKNVSKYKPEKNK
-858 LYIEELRKISYILKV
+858 LYIKELRKVLYILKV

-883 KHYLESYNEDISIM
+883 KHYLESYDENISII

-902 EKKDIKDIE
+902 ERKDIKDIK
-911 IKIKNKNKEVINQPL
+911 IKIKNENQEVINQPL

-951 FKFFEGFFNSNEDIK
+951 FKFFEGFFNLNDDIK
-966 LCKENIKK
+966 LCKENIEK

-983 ENQKK
+983 ENQRK

-995 ERNSYI
+995 E
-1001 EKVNNNINIEKT
+1001 ENNNIDEIKEI

-1042 YSHYLSWAYRIER
+1042 YSHYLSWAYRVER

-1103 ELLNNFY
+1103 ELLNDFY

-1123 QKVINNIFEKYQVI
+1123 QNVINNIFEKYQIV
-1137 REDGGPVI
+1137 RKDGGPVV
-1145 FYCKI
+1145 FYCKTD
-1150 EKKLKLSENIIP
+1150 KKLKLSENLVP

-1178 VEFFKK
+1178 VMFFRK

>member
-1 MGTGKYR
+1 MGSGKYR
-8 ITKIARDW
+8 ITKIARKW
-16 DENKKRIILKRI
+16 DKNENWEKIILKRI
-28 VSDGEVKY
+28 VGNKKIKY
-36 VNEND
+36 VNENNNKD
-41 NVDIDI
+41 VDITD
-47 TETYYRI
+47 TYYSI
-54 LSNNKA
+54 LSKNNS
-60 KFLGSMEQFIFKV
+60 KFLGSEEQFIFKV
-73 NKMKRNIKNN
+73 NKMKRNIKND

-94 YEKFEEKC
+94 FEKFDK
-102 YKIFKKSIIVKEQG
+102 KIFFSRKIKVNNE
-116 KDVEKEKICR
+116 DREKICR
-126 NFYKDEREIMKKRLK
+126 NFYEDEREIMKKRLE

-150 FKICSEIFKLEYI
+150 FNICNKIFKLEYI
-163 NYTDEKLY
+163 DYTDEKVY
-171 KIFQNEIKVK
+171 EIFQKEIKFE
-181 DVKNLKEAF
+181 DIKNLKEAF
-190 KQQEKGLETDKLL
+190 KQQENGLETDKLL
-203 AISFNK
+203 TISFNK
-209 KRNNILL
+209 KRSNVLL
-216 EFIQQITKQEFK
+216 EFIQQIVKQNFE
-228 NQKELENWFSHSG
+228 NEKELENWFSHDG
-241 EKYCKEIFKIYSNIS
+241 EKYCKEIFKIYSNMS

-267 RNKSIASI
+267 NDKSIASN
-275 SEKKETLQRRLK
+275 SEKRETLQRRLK
-287 LGNYSN
+287 LGDYSK
-293 YNLRKYY
+293 YDLKKYY
-300 QKDYKEEAIKELK
+300 QKDYKEEAIKELE
-313 DKNKEELEREIEELI
+313 DKSKEELEKEVEEII

-338 DEISNLEFSFVESK
+338 DEISNLEFSFVDSK

-367 EHYKKNVNV
+367 EHYKNNVNV
-376 EEELKNKEKYILSLI
+376 EEELENKEKYILSVI
-391 HNYVKGRYRKC
+391 HNYIKGRYRKC

-407 KENVDFENLEK
+407 KENVDFENLGK

-423 FDSNEVTKKLK
+423 FDSNKVTEKLK
-434 KSIINKVNSYKIFE
+434 KSILNKVNNYKIFE
-448 MKFQNPNIESS
+448 TKFQNPNIESS

-481 VGYTLNILLDT
+481 VGYILNILLEIHF
-492 RTTSK
+492 R
-497 KMNKKKIKN
+497 N
-506 PDILAGYNV
+506 DILQDYNQV
-515 TIELLPYCSFEI
+515 EKLWKSDSFQKI
-527 LYSVYP
+527 CAIYP
-533 EIKKDIEL
+533 EINNDEKL
-541 LKGMVLFIQEFRQK
+541 LKGMIYFIQGLRQQVLHPK
-555 ILHPSQL
+555 ILWEKQ
-562 LGSNVKKS
+562 N
-570 ISIKEKDTIVKIH
+570 IYNAENIKEKEKIVSVRLQ
-583 EDNKDNEKWEM
+583 NEGEA
-594 YNKEKIRS
+594 YNKKGIQN
-602 YFEDILEKIPDYFI
+602 YFENVLKKIPDYFI
-616 EKYESNNVFNIYRD
+616 EKYESSNVFNIYRNFVD
-630 FGVKIMEVVKN
+630 KIMEVVKN

-655 KFHKIYKRMCKSE
+655 KFHKIYKRMCKLE

-674 NGARKYLLQTIYYY
+674 NGARKYLLQIIYYY
-688 YFQYKIENDKNDM
+688 YFQYEIENDKNNIS
-701 FKYLNL
+701 KYLNL

-712 KAKKISYSYIIDNK
+712 KVKKISYSYITDNK
-726 DVNNKNIE
+726 AVNNKNIE

-747 NRLSQMNK
+747 NKLSQMNK

-785 KKEKLDAND
+785 KKEKLDEND

-805 MNKKITYS
+805 MNKKIIYS

-833 LIHDIKKFVQ
+833 LIHDIKKFIQ
-843 FREKNISKYKTEKNK
+843 FREKNVSKYKPEKNK
-858 LYIEELRKISYILKV
+858 LYIKELRKVLYILKV

-883 KHYLESYNEDISIM
+883 KHYLESYDENISII

-902 EKKDIKDIE
+902 ERKDIKDIK
-911 IKIKNKNKEVINQPL
+911 IKIKNENQEIINQPL

-951 FKFFEGFFNSNEDIK
+951 FKFFEGFFNLNDDIK
-966 LCKENIKK
+966 LCKENIEK

-983 ENQKK
+983 ENQRK

-995 ERNSYI
+995 E
-1001 EKVNNNINIEKT
+1001 ENNNIDEIKEI

-1042 YSHYLSWAYRIER
+1042 YSHYLSWAYRVER

-1103 ELLNNFY
+1103 ELLNDFY

-1123 QKVINNIFEKYQVI
+1123 QNVINNIFEKYQIV
-1137 REDGGPVI
+1137 RKDGGPVV
-1145 FYCKI
+1145 FYCKTD
-1150 EKKLKLSENIIP
+1150 KKLKLSENLVP

-1178 VEFFKK
+1178 VMFFRK

>member
-8 ITKIARDW
+8 ITKIARNW
-16 DENKKRIILKRI
+16 EKNENWEKIILKRI
-28 VSDGEVKY
+28 VSNKKIKY
-36 VNEND
+36 INENNNKD
-41 NVDIDI
+41 VDI

-60 KFLGSMEQFIFKV
+60 KFLGSEEQFIFKV
-73 NKMKRNIKNN
+73 NKMERNIEND

-102 YKIFKKSIIVKEQG
+102 YKILKKSIIVKEQG

-216 EFIQQITKQEFK
+216 EFIQQIVKQEFK

-241 EKYCKEIFKIYSNIS
+241 EKYCKEIFKIYSNMS

-287 LGNYSN
+287 LGNYSD

-481 VGYTLNILLDT
+481 VGYTLNTLLEV
-492 RTTSK
+492 SSEK
-497 KMNKKKIKN
+497 
-506 PDILAGYNV
+506 DILEKYEEVEKLCTSNSIQNLCTV
-515 TIELLPYCSFEI
+515 YSEI
-527 LYSVYP
+527 NNN
-533 EIKKDIEL
+533 EKL
-541 LKGMVLFIQEFRQK
+541 LKGMIYFIQGLRQQVLHPK
-555 ILHPSQL
+555 ILWEKNLHKAEK
-562 LGSNVKKS
+562 VK
-570 ISIKEKDTIVKIH
+570 E
-583 EDNKDNEKWEM
+583 
-594 YNKEKIRS
+594 KEKIVIRFQNEGKAYNKKRIEE
-602 YFEDILEKIPDYFI
+602 YFKNILKKIPDYFI
-616 EKYESNNVFNIYRD
+616 EKYESNNVFNIYRNFVD
-630 FGVKIMEVVKN
+630 KIMEVVEN

-655 KFHKIYKRMCKSE
+655 KFHKIYKRMCKLE

-688 YFQYKIENDKNDM
+688 YFQYKIEN
-701 FKYLNL
+701 
-707 YRNKI
+707 R
-712 KAKKISYSYIIDNK
+712 
-726 DVNNKNIE
+726 KNIE
-734 ILYRNIQREGMLN
+734 ILYKNIQRKGMLI
-747 NRLSQMNK
+747 NRLSQINN

-779 NLSEYK
+779 DLSEYR
-785 KKEKLDAND
+785 KKEKLDE
-794 KNRLLKILKQK
+794 KNKNKLLENLKQK
-805 MNKKITYS
+805 MNKNITYS
-813 NDSYAF
+813 NDSYVF

-833 LIHDIKKFVQ
+833 LIHDIKKFIQ
-843 FREKNISKYKTEKNK
+843 FREKNVSKYKPEKNK
-858 LYIEELRKISYILKV
+858 LYIEELRKILYILKV

-883 KHYLESYNEDISIM
+883 KHYLESYVEDISIM

-911 IKIKNKNKEVINQPL
+911 IKIKNENQEVINQPL
-926 YKSGNDENSSWIVL
+926 YKSGNDENNSWITL

-966 LCKENIKK
+966 LCKENIEK
-974 YEELYNEKE
+974 YEKLYNEKE

-995 ERNSYI
+995 EG
-1001 EKVNNNINIEKT
+1001 NNNIDEIKEI

-1055 DCKIYKIKEYENKK
+1055 DYNIYKVEAYNGK
-1069 NFNEYK
+1069 
-1075 FKEYKSIKNF
+1075 IKNF
-1085 RNEIAHFNYFQKT
+1085 RNKIAHFNYFQKT
-1098 NKSLL
+1098 DKSLL
-1103 ELLNNFY
+1103 DLLNDFY
-1110 DIFDYNLKYQRDV
+1110 NIFDYNLKYQRDV
-1123 QKVINNIFEKYQVI
+1123 QNVINNIFEKYQVV

-1145 FYCKI
+1145 FYCKVD
-1150 EKKLKLSENIIP
+1150 KKLKLSENIIS

-1168 PEIKLIHEKY
+1168 LEIKLIHEKY
-1178 VEFFKK
+1178 VVFFRK

>member
-1 MGTGKYR
+1 MGSGKYR
-8 ITKIARDW
+8 ITKIARKW
-16 DENKKRIILKRI
+16 DKNENWEKIILKRI
-28 VSDGEVKY
+28 VDNKKIKY
-36 VNEND
+36 VNENNNKD
-41 NVDIDI
+41 VDITD
-47 TETYYRI
+47 TYYSI
-54 LSNNKA
+54 LSKNNS
-60 KFLGSMEQFIFKV
+60 KFLGSEEQFIFKV
-73 NKMKRNIKNN
+73 NKMKRNKKND

-94 YEKFEEKC
+94 FEKFDK
-102 YKIFKKSIIVKEQG
+102 KIFFSRKIKVNNE
-116 KDVEKEKICR
+116 DREKICR
-126 NFYKDEREIMKKRLK
+126 NFYEDEREIMKKRLE

-150 FKICSEIFKLEYI
+150 FNICNKIFKLEYI
-163 NYTDEKLY
+163 DYTDEKVY
-171 KIFQNEIKVK
+171 EIFQKEIKFE
-181 DVKNLKEAF
+181 DIKNLKEAF
-190 KQQEKGLETDKLL
+190 KQQENGLETDKLL
-203 AISFNK
+203 TISFNK
-209 KRNNILL
+209 KRSNVLL
-216 EFIQQITKQEFK
+216 EFIQQIVKQNFE
-228 NQKELENWFSHSG
+228 NEKELENWFSHDG
-241 EKYCKEIFKIYSNIS
+241 EKYCKEIFKIYSNMS

-267 RNKSIASI
+267 NDKSIASN
-275 SEKKETLQRRLK
+275 SEKRETLQRRLK
-287 LGNYSN
+287 LGDYSK
-293 YNLRKYY
+293 YDLKKYY
-300 QKDYKEEAIKELK
+300 QKDYKEEAIKELE
-313 DKNKEELEREIEELI
+313 DKSKEELEKEVEEII

-338 DEISNLEFSFVESK
+338 DEISNLEFSFVDSK

-367 EHYKKNVNV
+367 EHYKNNVNV
-376 EEELKNKEKYILSLI
+376 EEELENKEKYILSVI
-391 HNYVKGRYRKC
+391 HNYIKGRYRKC

-407 KENVDFENLEK
+407 KENVDFENLGK

-423 FDSNEVTKKLK
+423 FDSNKVTEKLK
-434 KSIINKVNSYKIFE
+434 KSILNKVNNYKIFE
-448 MKFQNPNIESS
+448 TKFQNPNIESS

-481 VGYTLNILLDT
+481 VGYILNILLEIHF
-492 RTTSK
+492 R
-497 KMNKKKIKN
+497 N
-506 PDILAGYNV
+506 DILQDYNQV
-515 TIELLPYCSFEI
+515 EKLWKSDSFQKI
-527 LYSVYP
+527 CAIYP
-533 EIKKDIEL
+533 EINNDEKL
-541 LKGMVLFIQEFRQK
+541 LKGMIYFIQGLRQQVLHPK
-555 ILHPSQL
+555 ILWEKQ
-562 LGSNVKKS
+562 N
-570 ISIKEKDTIVKIH
+570 IYNAENIKEKEKIVSVRLQ
-583 EDNKDNEKWEM
+583 NEGEA
-594 YNKEKIRS
+594 YNKKGIQN
-602 YFEDILEKIPDYFI
+602 YFENVLKKIPDYFI
-616 EKYESNNVFNIYRD
+616 EKYESSNVFNIYRNFVD
-630 FGVKIMEVVKN
+630 KIMEVVKN

-655 KFHKIYKRMCKSE
+655 KFHKIYKRMCKLE

-674 NGARKYLLQTIYYY
+674 NGARKYLLQIIYYY
-688 YFQYKIENDKNDM
+688 YFQYEIENDKNNIS
-701 FKYLNL
+701 KYLNL

-712 KAKKISYSYIIDNK
+712 KVKKISYSYITDNK
-726 DVNNKNIE
+726 AVNNKNIE

-747 NRLSQMNK
+747 NKLSQMNK

-785 KKEKLDAND
+785 KKEKLDEND

-805 MNKKITYS
+805 MNKKIIYS

-833 LIHDIKKFVQ
+833 LIHDIKKFIQ
-843 FREKNISKYKTEKNK
+843 FREKNVSKYKPEKNK
-858 LYIEELRKISYILKV
+858 LYIKELRKVLYILKV

-883 KHYLESYNEDISIM
+883 KHYLESYDENISII

-902 EKKDIKDIE
+902 ERKDIKDIK
-911 IKIKNKNKEVINQPL
+911 IKIKNENQEIINQPL

-951 FKFFEGFFNSNEDIK
+951 FKFFEGFFNLNDDIK
-966 LCKENIKK
+966 LCKENIEK

-983 ENQKK
+983 ENQRK

-995 ERNSYI
+995 E
-1001 EKVNNNINIEKT
+1001 ENNNIDEIKEI

-1042 YSHYLSWAYRIER
+1042 YSHYLSWAYRVER

-1103 ELLNNFY
+1103 ELLNDFY

-1123 QKVINNIFEKYQVI
+1123 QNVINNIFEKYQIV
-1137 REDGGPVI
+1137 RKDGGPVV
-1145 FYCKI
+1145 FYCKTD
-1150 EKKLKLSENIIP
+1150 KKLKLSENLVP

-1178 VEFFKK
+1178 VMFFRK

>member
-1 MGTGKYR
+1 MGSGKYR
-8 ITKIARDW
+8 ITKIGRDW
-16 DENKKRIILKRI
+16 DENKKRIILKRV
-28 VSDGEVKY
+28 VSNGKVKY
-36 VNEND
+36 INEND
-41 NVDIDI
+41 NVDVDI
-47 TETYYRI
+47 TETYYGI

-60 KFLGSMEQFIFKV
+60 KFLGSNEQFIFKV
-73 NKMKRNIKNN
+73 NKMKRNIKND

-94 YEKFEEKC
+94 FEKLDK
-102 YKIFKKSIIVKEQG
+102 KIFFSRKIKVNNE
-116 KDVEKEKICR
+116 DREKICR
-126 NFYKDEREIMKKRLK
+126 NFYEDEREIMKKRLEETK
-141 EAKNFNNII
+141 KFNNII
-150 FKICSEIFKLEYI
+150 FNICNKIFKLEYLDYI
-163 NYTDEKLY
+163 DEKVY
-171 KIFQNEIKVK
+171 EIFQNEIKVK

-209 KRNNILL
+209 KRNNVLL
-216 EFIQQITKQEFK
+216 EFIQKITKQEFK
-228 NQKELENWFSHSG
+228 NQKELENWFSQSG
-241 EKYCKEIFKIYSNIS
+241 EKYCKEIFKIYSNMS
-256 QKEKYS
+256 QKEKYF

-267 RNKSIASI
+267 RNQGIASI
-275 SEKKETLQRRLK
+275 YYEKKETLQRRLK
-287 LGNYSN
+287 LGDYSK
-293 YNLRKYY
+293 YDLKKYY

-313 DKNKEELEREIEELI
+313 DKNKEELEREIEKLI
-328 KKNYKIDKLC
+328 KENYKIDELC
-338 DEISNLEFSFVESK
+338 DEISNLEFSFVDSK

-367 EHYKKNVNV
+367 EHYKNNVNI
-376 EEELKNKEKYILSLI
+376 EERLENKEKYILSMI

-407 KENVDFENLEK
+407 KENVDFENLGK

-481 VGYTLNILLDT
+481 VGYTLNILLGV
-492 RTTSK
+492 SLEK
-497 KMNKKKIKN
+497 
-506 PDILAGYNV
+506 DILENYNMV
-515 TIELLPYCSFEI
+515 GELCNNNSTTEI
-527 LYSVYP
+527 YKVYP
-533 EIKKDIEL
+533 ELEKNEKL
-541 LKGMVLFIQEFRQK
+541 LQGMIHFIQGLRQQSLHPK
-555 ILHPSQL
+555 ILWNFETKNLKPEKL
-562 LGSNVKKS
+562 ERL
-570 ISIKEKDTIVKIH
+570 KEKKNIKMRDCVVH
-583 EDNKDNEKWEM
+583 EDNLDK
-594 YNKEKIRS
+594 KEKNEVEIKK
-602 YFEDILEKIPDYFI
+602 YFEKIEEKLPDYFI
-616 EKYESNNVFNIYRD
+616 EKYESNNVFNIYRNFVD
-630 FGVKIMEVVKN
+630 KIMEVVKN

-655 KFHKIYKRMCKSE
+655 KFHKIYKKMCKLENIMCKSE

-688 YFQYKIENDKNDM
+688 YFQYEIENNKNNI
-701 FKYLNL
+701 FKY

-712 KAKKISYSYIIDNK
+712 KTD
-726 DVNNKNIE
+726 KNIE

-747 NRLSQMNK
+747 NRLSQMNN

-779 NLSEYK
+779 DLSEYK
-785 KKEKLDAND
+785 KKEKLDNSD
-794 KNRLLKILKQK
+794 KDKLREMLKLK
-805 MNKKITYS
+805 MNKKLIYS
-813 NDSYAF
+813 NDSYVF

-833 LIHDIKKFVQ
+833 LIHDIKKFIQ
-843 FREKNISKYKTEKNK
+843 FREKNVSKYKPEKNK
-858 LYIEELRKISYILKV
+858 LYIEELKKILYILKV

-883 KHYLESYNEDISIM
+883 KHYLESYDENISIM

-911 IKIKNKNKEVINQPL
+911 IKIKNKNWEVINQPL
-926 YKSGNDENSSWIVL
+926 YKSGNDEKSSWIVL

-951 FKFFEGFFNSNEDIK
+951 FKFFEGFFNLNDDIK
-966 LCKENIKK
+966 LCKENIEK
-974 YEELYNEKE
+974 YEKLYNERE
-983 ENQKK
+983 ENQRK

-995 ERNSYI
+995 E
-1001 EKVNNNINIEKT
+1001 ENNNIDEIKEI

-1042 YSHYLSWAYRIER
+1042 YSHYLSWAYRVER

-1103 ELLNNFY
+1103 ELLNDFY

-1123 QKVINNIFEKYQVI
+1123 QKVINNIFEKYQIV
-1137 REDGGPVI
+1137 RKDRGPVV
-1145 FYCKI
+1145 FYCKTD
-1150 EKKLKLSENIIP
+1150 KKLKLSENIIP
-1162 KKHSKY
+1162 KKHLKY

>member
-1 MGTGKYR
+1 MGSGKYR
-8 ITKIARDW
+8 ITKIARKW
-16 DENKKRIILKRI
+16 DKNENWEKIILKRI
-28 VSDGEVKY
+28 VDNKKIKY
-36 VNEND
+36 VNENNNKD
-41 NVDIDI
+41 VDITD
-47 TETYYRI
+47 TYYSI
-54 LSNNKA
+54 LSKNNS
-60 KFLGSMEQFIFKV
+60 KFLGSEEQFIFKV
-73 NKMKRNIKNN
+73 NKMKRNIKND

-94 YEKFEEKC
+94 FEKFDK
-102 YKIFKKSIIVKEQG
+102 KIFFSRKIKVNNE
-116 KDVEKEKICR
+116 DREKICR
-126 NFYKDEREIMKKRLK
+126 NFYEDEREIMKKRLE

-150 FKICSEIFKLEYI
+150 FNICNKIFKLEYI
-163 NYTDEKLY
+163 DYTDEKVY
-171 KIFQNEIKVK
+171 EIFQKEIKFE
-181 DVKNLKEAF
+181 DIKNLKEAF
-190 KQQEKGLETDKLL
+190 KQQENGLETDKLL
-203 AISFNK
+203 TISFNK
-209 KRNNILL
+209 KRSNVLL
-216 EFIQQITKQEFK
+216 EFIQQIVKQNFE
-228 NQKELENWFSHSG
+228 NEKELENWFSHDG
-241 EKYCKEIFKIYSNIS
+241 EKYCKEIFKIYSNMS

-267 RNKSIASI
+267 NDESIASD
-275 SEKKETLQRRLK
+275 SEKRETLQRRLK
-287 LGNYSN
+287 LGDYSK
-293 YNLRKYY
+293 YDLKKYY
-300 QKDYKEEAIKELK
+300 QKDYKEEAIKELE
-313 DKNKEELEREIEELI
+313 DKSKEELEKEVEEII

-338 DEISNLEFSFVESK
+338 DEISNLEFSFVDSK

-367 EHYKKNVNV
+367 EHYKNNVNV
-376 EEELKNKEKYILSLI
+376 EEELENKEKYILSVI
-391 HNYVKGRYRKC
+391 HNYIKGRYRKC

-407 KENVDFENLEK
+407 KENVDFENLGK

-423 FDSNEVTKKLK
+423 FDSNKVTEKLK
-434 KSIINKVNSYKIFE
+434 KSILNKVNNYKIFE
-448 MKFQNPNIESS
+448 TKFQNPNIESS

-481 VGYTLNILLDT
+481 VGYILNILLEIHF
-492 RTTSK
+492 R
-497 KMNKKKIKN
+497 N
-506 PDILAGYNV
+506 DILQDYNQV
-515 TIELLPYCSFEI
+515 EKLWKSDSFQKI
-527 LYSVYP
+527 CAIYP
-533 EIKKDIEL
+533 EINNDEKL
-541 LKGMVLFIQEFRQK
+541 LKGMIYFIQGLRQQVLHPK
-555 ILHPSQL
+555 ILWEKQ
-562 LGSNVKKS
+562 N
-570 ISIKEKDTIVKIH
+570 IYNAENIKEKEKIVSVRLQ
-583 EDNKDNEKWEM
+583 NEGEA
-594 YNKEKIRS
+594 YNKKGIQN
-602 YFEDILEKIPDYFI
+602 YFENVLKKIPDYFI
-616 EKYESNNVFNIYRD
+616 EKYESSNVFNIYRNFVD
-630 FGVKIMEVVKN
+630 KIMEVVKN

-655 KFHKIYKRMCKSE
+655 KFHKIYKRMCKLE

-674 NGARKYLLQTIYYY
+674 NGARKYLLQIIYYY
-688 YFQYKIENDKNDM
+688 YFQYEIENDKNNIS
-701 FKYLNL
+701 KYLNL

-712 KAKKISYSYIIDNK
+712 KVKKISYSYITDNK
-726 DVNNKNIE
+726 AVNNKNIE

-747 NRLSQMNK
+747 NKLSQMNK

-785 KKEKLDAND
+785 KKEKLDEND

-805 MNKKITYS
+805 MNKKIIYS

-833 LIHDIKKFVQ
+833 LIHDIKKFIQ
-843 FREKNISKYKTEKNK
+843 FREKNVSKYKPEKNK
-858 LYIEELRKISYILKV
+858 LYIKELRKVLYILKV

-883 KHYLESYNEDISIM
+883 KHYLESYDENISII

-902 EKKDIKDIE
+902 ERKDIKDIK
-911 IKIKNKNKEVINQPL
+911 IKIKNENQEVINQPL

-951 FKFFEGFFNSNEDIK
+951 FKFFEGFFNLNDDIK
-966 LCKENIKK
+966 LCKENIEK

-983 ENQKK
+983 ENQRK

-995 ERNSYI
+995 E
-1001 EKVNNNINIEKT
+1001 ENNNIDEIKEI

-1042 YSHYLSWAYRIER
+1042 YSHYLSWAYRVER

-1103 ELLNNFY
+1103 ELLNDFY

-1123 QKVINNIFEKYQVI
+1123 QNVINNIFEKYQIV
-1137 REDGGPVI
+1137 RKDGGPVV
-1145 FYCKI
+1145 FYCKTD
-1150 EKKLKLSENIIP
+1150 KKLKLSENLVP

-1178 VEFFKK
+1178 VMFFRK

>member
-8 ITKIARDW
+8 ITKIARNW
-16 DENKKRIILKRI
+16 EKNENWEKIILKRI
-28 VSDGEVKY
+28 VSNKKIKY
-36 VNEND
+36 INENNNKD
-41 NVDIDI
+41 VDI

-60 KFLGSMEQFIFKV
+60 KFLGSEEQFIFKV
-73 NKMKRNIKNN
+73 NKMERNIEND

-102 YKIFKKSIIVKEQG
+102 YKILKKSIIVKEQG

-216 EFIQQITKQEFK
+216 EFIQQIVKQEFK

-241 EKYCKEIFKIYSNIS
+241 EKYCKEIFKIYSNMS

-287 LGNYSN
+287 LGNYSD

-481 VGYTLNILLDT
+481 VGYTLNTLLEV
-492 RTTSK
+492 SSEK
-497 KMNKKKIKN
+497 
-506 PDILAGYNV
+506 DILEKYEEVEKLCTSNSIQNLCTV
-515 TIELLPYCSFEI
+515 YSEI
-527 LYSVYP
+527 NNN
-533 EIKKDIEL
+533 EKL
-541 LKGMVLFIQEFRQK
+541 LKGMIYFIQGLRQQVLHPK
-555 ILHPSQL
+555 ILWEKNLHKAEK
-562 LGSNVKKS
+562 VK
-570 ISIKEKDTIVKIH
+570 E
-583 EDNKDNEKWEM
+583 
-594 YNKEKIRS
+594 KEKIVIRFQNEGKAYNKKRIEE
-602 YFEDILEKIPDYFI
+602 YFKNILKKIPDYFI
-616 EKYESNNVFNIYRD
+616 EKYESNNVFNIYRNFVD
-630 FGVKIMEVVKN
+630 KIMEVVEN

-655 KFHKIYKRMCKSE
+655 KFHKIYKRMCKLE

-688 YFQYKIENDKNDM
+688 YFQYKIEN
-701 FKYLNL
+701 
-707 YRNKI
+707 R
-712 KAKKISYSYIIDNK
+712 
-726 DVNNKNIE
+726 KNIE
-734 ILYRNIQREGMLN
+734 ILYKNIQRKGMLI
-747 NRLSQMNK
+747 NRLSQINN

-779 NLSEYK
+779 DLSEYR
-785 KKEKLDAND
+785 KKEKLDE
-794 KNRLLKILKQK
+794 KNKNKLLENLKQK
-805 MNKKITYS
+805 MNKNITYS
-813 NDSYAF
+813 NDSYVF

-833 LIHDIKKFVQ
+833 LIHDIKKFIQ
-843 FREKNISKYKTEKNK
+843 FREKNVSKYKPEKNK
-858 LYIEELRKISYILKV
+858 LYIEELRKILYILKV
-873 MLEHKERVIQ
+873 MLEHKERAIQ
-883 KHYLESYNEDISIM
+883 KHYLESYVEDISIM

-911 IKIKNKNKEVINQPL
+911 IKIKNENQEVINQPL
-926 YKSGNDENSSWIVL
+926 YKSGNDENNSWITL

-966 LCKENIKK
+966 LCKENIEK
-974 YEELYNEKE
+974 YEKLYNEKE

-995 ERNSYI
+995 EG
-1001 EKVNNNINIEKT
+1001 NNNIDEIKEI

-1055 DCKIYKIKEYENKK
+1055 DYNIYKVEAYNGK
-1069 NFNEYK
+1069 
-1075 FKEYKSIKNF
+1075 IKNF
-1085 RNEIAHFNYFQKT
+1085 RNKIAHFNYFQKT
-1098 NKSLL
+1098 DKSLL
-1103 ELLNNFY
+1103 DLLNDFY
-1110 DIFDYNLKYQRDV
+1110 NIFDYNLKYQRDV
-1123 QKVINNIFEKYQVI
+1123 QNVINNIFEKYQVV

-1145 FYCKI
+1145 FYCKVD
-1150 EKKLKLSENIIP
+1150 KKLKLSENIIS

-1178 VEFFKK
+1178 VVFFRK

>member
-1 MGTGKYR
+1 MGSGKYR
-8 ITKIARDW
+8 ITKIARNW
-16 DENKKRIILKRI
+16 DKNKERITLKRI

-41 NVDIDI
+41 NVDMDI
-47 TETYYRI
+47 TENYYKI
-54 LSNNKA
+54 LSNNEA

-94 YEKFEEKC
+94 YDKFEEKN
-102 YKIFKKSIIVKEQG
+102 YKIFKKLIIAEEQG
-116 KDVEKEKICR
+116 KNVKKKKICR
-126 NFYKDEREIMKKRLK
+126 NFYEDEREIMEKRLE

-150 FKICSEIFKLEYI
+150 FNICNKIFKLEYLD
-163 NYTDEKLY
+163 YTDEKVY
-171 KIFQNEIKVK
+171 KVFHEEIKFE
-181 DVKNLKEAF
+181 DIKNLKEAF
-190 KQQEKGLETDKLL
+190 KQQDKGLETDKLL

-216 EFIQQITKQEFK
+216 EFIQQIVKQKFK
-228 NQKELENWFSHSG
+228 NEKELENWFSHEG
-241 EKYCKEIFKIYSNIS
+241 EKYFKEIFKIYSNMS

-267 RNKSIASI
+267 RNQGIASI
-275 SEKKETLQRRLK
+275 YDEKKETLQRRLK
-287 LGNYSN
+287 LGNYSD
-293 YNLRKYY
+293 YDLRKYY

-376 EEELKNKEKYILSLI
+376 EEEIKNKEKYILSLI

-407 KENVDFENLEK
+407 KENVDFENLGK

-481 VGYTLNILLDT
+481 VGYTLNILLGV
-492 RTTSK
+492 SLEK
-497 KMNKKKIKN
+497 
-506 PDILAGYNV
+506 DILENYNMV
-515 TIELLPYCSFEI
+515 GELCNNNSTTEI
-527 LYSVYP
+527 YKVYP
-533 EIKKDIEL
+533 ELEKNEKL
-541 LKGMVLFIQEFRQK
+541 LQGMIHFIQGLRQQSLHPK
-555 ILHPSQL
+555 ILWNFETKNLKPEKL
-562 LGSNVKKS
+562 ERL
-570 ISIKEKDTIVKIH
+570 KEKKNIKMRDCVVH
-583 EDNKDNEKWEM
+583 EDNLDK
-594 YNKEKIRS
+594 KEKNEVEIKK
-602 YFEDILEKIPDYFI
+602 YFEKIEEKLPDYFI
-616 EKYESNNVFNIYRD
+616 EKYESNNVFNIYRNFVD
-630 FGVKIMEVVKN
+630 KIMEVVKN

-655 KFHKIYKRMCKSE
+655 KFHKIYKKMCKLENIMCKSE

-688 YFQYKIENDKNDM
+688 YFQYEIENNKNNI
-701 FKYLNL
+701 FKY

-712 KAKKISYSYIIDNK
+712 KTD
-726 DVNNKNIE
+726 KNIE

-747 NRLSQMNK
+747 NRLSQMNN

-779 NLSEYK
+779 DLSEYK
-785 KKEKLDAND
+785 KKEKLDNSD
-794 KNRLLKILKQK
+794 KDKLREMLKLK
-805 MNKKITYS
+805 MNKKLIYS
-813 NDSYAF
+813 NDSYVF

-833 LIHDIKKFVQ
+833 LIHDIKKFIQ
-843 FREKNISKYKTEKNK
+843 FREKNVSKYKPEKNK
-858 LYIEELRKISYILKV
+858 LYIEELKKILYILKV

-883 KHYLESYNEDISIM
+883 KHYLESYDENISIM

-911 IKIKNKNKEVINQPL
+911 IKIKNKNREVINQPL
-926 YKSGNDENSSWIVL
+926 YKSGNDEKSSWIVL

-951 FKFFEGFFNSNEDIK
+951 FKFFEGFFNLNDDIK
-966 LCKENIKK
+966 LCKENIEK
-974 YEELYNEKE
+974 YEKLYNERE
-983 ENQKK
+983 ENQRK

-995 ERNSYI
+995 E
-1001 EKVNNNINIEKT
+1001 ENNNIDEIKEI

-1055 DCKIYKIKEYENKK
+1055 DCKIYKIKKYENKK
-1069 NFNEYK
+1069 NSNEYK
-1075 FKEYKSIKNF
+1075 FKEYKSIQNF
-1085 RNEIAHFNYFQKT
+1085 RNKIAHFNYFQKT
-1098 NKSLL
+1098 DKSLL
-1103 ELLNNFY
+1103 DLLNDFY
-1110 DIFDYNLKYQRDV
+1110 SIFDYNLKYQRDV
-1123 QKVINNIFEKYQVI
+1123 QKVINNIFEKYQVV

-1145 FYCKI
+1145 FYCKVD
-1150 EKKLKLSENIIP
+1150 KKLKLSENLVP

-1168 PEIKLIHEKY
+1168 QEIKLIHERY
-1178 VEFFKK
+1178 VVFFKK

>member
-8 ITKIARDW
+8 ITKIGRNW
-16 DENKKRIILKRI
+16 KENENKKKKKITLKRI
-28 VSDGEVKY
+28 IRKGKIKY
-36 VNEND
+36 IDENND
-41 NVDIDI
+41 ENIDI
-47 TETYYRI
+47 TDAYYKI
-54 LSNNKA
+54 LSSNRFPGTK
-60 KFLGSMEQFIFKV
+60 EQFIFKV
-73 NKMKRNIKNN
+73 NKMERNIENDS
-83 CVIIK
+83 VIIK
-88 DYTEEE
+88 NYTEEE
-94 YEKFEEKC
+94 YEKFKENNN
-102 YKIFKKSIIVKEQG
+102 KISIKSIVVKEHG
-116 KDVEKEKICR
+116 KKVNKNKICRPFYEKEK
-126 NFYKDEREIMKKRLK
+126 EIMSKRMK
-141 EAKNFNNII
+141 ESQKFNNIVYNI
-150 FKICSEIFKLEYI
+150 CKKIYYLKYGDNSDKKI
-163 NYTDEKLY
+163 Y

-209 KRNNILL
+209 KRNNVLL

-241 EKYCKEIFKIYSNIS
+241 EKYCKEIFKIYSNMS

-287 LGNYSN
+287 LGNYSD
-293 YNLRKYY
+293 YDLRKYY

-313 DKNKEELEREIEELI
+313 DKNKEELEREIEEFI

-376 EEELKNKEKYILSLI
+376 EEELKNKEKYILSLV

-407 KENVDFENLEK
+407 KENVDFENLGK

-423 FDSNEVTKKLK
+423 FNSNEVTKKLK

-481 VGYTLNILLDT
+481 VGYTLNTLLEV
-492 RTTSK
+492 SPEK
-497 KMNKKKIKN
+497 
-506 PDILAGYNV
+506 DILENYKAVEKLCNSNS
-515 TIELLPYCSFEI
+515 TIEIYK
-527 LYSVYP
+527 VYP
-533 EIKKDIEL
+533 ELEKNEKL
-541 LKGMVLFIQEFRQK
+541 LQGMIHFIQGLRQQS
-555 ILHPSQL
+555 LHP
-562 LGSNVKKS
+562 K
-570 ISIKEKDTIVKIH
+570 ISWNLETKNLKPEKLERLKEKKNIKMRDCVVH
-583 EDNKDNEKWEM
+583 EDNLDK
-594 YNKEKIRS
+594 KEKSEGEIKK
-602 YFEDILEKIPDYFI
+602 YFEKIEGKLPDYFI
-616 EKYESNNVFNIYRD
+616 EKYESNNVFNIYRNFVD
-630 FGVKIMEVVKN
+630 KIMEVVKN

-655 KFHKIYKRMCKSE
+655 KFHKIYKKMCKLENIMCKSE
-668 NIDDRQ
+668 NIDDRR

-688 YFQYKIENDKNDM
+688 YFQYEIENNKNNIS
-701 FKYLNL
+701 KYLNL

-712 KAKKISYSYIIDNK
+712 ETEKNSYSYIIDNI
-726 DVNNKNIE
+726 DDSNKNIE
-734 ILYRNIQREGMLN
+734 ILYRNLQREGMLN
-747 NRLSQMNK
+747 NKLLQINN
-755 EWIEFIVVQ
+755 EWIEFITVQ
-764 FSEFLTNKKLNWILD
+764 FSEFLTDKKLNWISDEL
-779 NLSEYK
+779 LEYEE
-785 KKEKLDAND
+785 KEKLDDNN
-794 KNRLLKILKQK
+794 KNKLLEILEKK
-805 MNKKITYS
+805 LTKKIAHS

-833 LIHDIKKFVQ
+833 LIHNIKKFVQ
-843 FREKNISKYKTEKNK
+843 FREKNISKYKPEKNK
-858 LYIEELRKISYILKV
+858 VYIEELRKISYILKI

-883 KHYLESYNEDISIM
+883 KRYLESYAEDISII

-902 EKKDIKDIE
+902 EKKDIKALEIE
-911 IKIKNKNKEVINQPL
+911 IKKENQGVIGQPL
-926 YKSGNDENSSWIVL
+926 YKSGNDENNSWITL

-951 FKFFEGFFNSNEDIK
+951 FKFFEGFFNLNDDIK
-966 LCKENIKK
+966 LCKKDIKR
-974 YEELYNEKE
+974 YEKLYNEKE
-983 ENQKK
+983 DSQKV
-988 VDEYISS
+988 VDDYISLNEHS
-995 ERNSYI
+995 SISTKELIKKNC
-1001 EKVNNNINIEKT
+1001 K
-1013 NNNKQLFYYYK
+1013 KQLFYYYK

-1055 DCKIYKIKEYENKK
+1055 DYSIYKVEVYNGK
-1069 NFNEYK
+1069 
-1075 FKEYKSIKNF
+1075 IKNF

-1103 ELLNNFY
+1103 DLLNDFY
-1110 DIFDYNLKYQRDV
+1110 NIFDYNLKYQRDV

-1150 EKKLKLSENIIP
+1150 DKKLKLSKNIIP

-1168 PEIKLIHEKY
+1168 PEINLIHEKY
-1178 VEFFKK
+1178 VMFFRK

>member
-1 MGTGKYR
+1 MGSGKYR
-8 ITKIARDW
+8 ITKIGRDW
-16 DENKKRIILKRI
+16 DENKKRIILKRV
-28 VSDGEVKY
+28 VSNGKVKY
-36 VNEND
+36 INEND
-41 NVDIDI
+41 NMDVDI
-47 TETYYRI
+47 TETYYGI

-60 KFLGSMEQFIFKV
+60 KFLGSNEQFIFKV
-73 NKMKRNIKNN
+73 NKMKRNIKND

-94 YEKFEEKC
+94 FEKLDK
-102 YKIFKKSIIVKEQG
+102 KIFFSRKIKVNNE
-116 KDVEKEKICR
+116 DREKICR
-126 NFYKDEREIMKKRLK
+126 NFYEDEREIMKKRLE

-150 FKICSEIFKLEYI
+150 FNICNKIFKLEYLD
-163 NYTDEKLY
+163 YTDEKVY

-209 KRNNILL
+209 NRNNILL
-216 EFIQQITKQEFK
+216 EFVQQITKQEFK

-241 EKYCKEIFKIYSNIS
+241 EKYCKKIFKIYSNMS

-267 RNKSIASI
+267 KNKSIASI

-293 YNLRKYY
+293 YDLRKYY
-300 QKDYKEEAIKELK
+300 QKDYKEEAIRELK
-313 DKNKEELEREIEELI
+313 DKNKEELKREIEELI

-338 DEISNLEFSFVESK
+338 DEISNLEFSFVKSR

-376 EEELKNKEKYILSLI
+376 EEELKNKEKYILSMI

-407 KENVDFENLEK
+407 KENVDLENLGK

-423 FDSNEVTKKLK
+423 FDSNQVTKKLK
-434 KSIINKVNSYKIFE
+434 RSILNKVNNYKIFE
-448 MKFQNPNIESS
+448 TKFQNPNIESS

-481 VGYTLNILLDT
+481 VGYTLNTLLEV
-492 RTTSK
+492 SPEK
-497 KMNKKKIKN
+497 
-506 PDILAGYNV
+506 DILENYNMV
-515 TIELLPYCSFEI
+515 VELCNNNSTTEI
-527 LYSVYP
+527 YKVYP
-533 EIKKDIEL
+533 ELEKNEKLLQGMIHFIQGLRQQSLHPKISWNFETKNLKPEKLERLREKKNIKMRDCVVHEDSLDKKEKNEVEIKKY
-541 LKGMVLFIQEFRQK
+541 F
-555 ILHPSQL
+555 
-562 LGSNVKKS
+562 
-570 ISIKEKDTIVKIH
+570 
-583 EDNKDNEKWEM
+583 
-594 YNKEKIRS
+594 EKI
-602 YFEDILEKIPDYFI
+602 EEKLPNYFI
-616 EKYESNNVFNIYRD
+616 EKYESNNVFNIYRNFID
-630 FGVKIMEVVKN
+630 KIMEVVKN

-688 YFQYKIENDKNDM
+688 YFQYKIENDKNDI

-707 YRNKI
+707 YKNKI

-726 DVNNKNIE
+726 NVNNKNIE

-747 NRLSQMNK
+747 NRLSQMNN

-779 NLSEYK
+779 DLSEYK
-785 KKEKLDAND
+785 KKEKLDENN
-794 KNRLLKILKQK
+794 KNKLLKILKQK
-805 MNKKITYS
+805 MNKKIIYS
-813 NDSYAF
+813 NDSYVF

-833 LIHDIKKFVQ
+833 LIHDIKKFIQ
-843 FREKNISKYKTEKNK
+843 FREKNVSKYKPEKNK
-858 LYIEELRKISYILKV
+858 LYIEELRKILYILKV

-883 KHYLESYNEDISIM
+883 KHYLESYDENISIM

-911 IKIKNKNKEVINQPL
+911 IKIKNKNQEVINQPL
-926 YKSGNDENSSWIVL
+926 YKSGNDEKSSWIVL

-951 FKFFEGFFNSNEDIK
+951 FKFFEGFFNLNDDIK
-966 LCKENIKK
+966 LCKENIEK

-983 ENQKK
+983 ENQRK

-995 ERNSYI
+995 GE
-1001 EKVNNNINIEKT
+1001 NNNIDEIEEI

-1042 YSHYLSWAYRIER
+1042 YSHYLSWAYRVER

-1103 ELLNNFY
+1103 ELLNDFY

-1123 QKVINNIFEKYQVI
+1123 QKVINNIFEKYQIV
-1137 REDGGPVI
+1137 RKDGGPVV
-1145 FYCKI
+1145 FYCKTD
-1150 EKKLKLSENIIP
+1150 KKLKLSENIIP
-1162 KKHSKY
+1162 KKHLKY

>member
-8 ITKIARDW
+8 ITKIARNW
-16 DENKKRIILKRI
+16 EKNENWEKIILKRI
-28 VSDGEVKY
+28 VSNKKIKY
-36 VNEND
+36 INENNNKD
-41 NVDIDI
+41 VDI

-60 KFLGSMEQFIFKV
+60 KFLGSEEQFIFKV
-73 NKMKRNIKNN
+73 NKMERNIEND

-102 YKIFKKSIIVKEQG
+102 YKILKKSIIVKEQG

-216 EFIQQITKQEFK
+216 EFIQQIVKQEFK

-241 EKYCKEIFKIYSNIS
+241 EKYCKEIFKIYSNMS

-287 LGNYSN
+287 LGNYSD

-481 VGYTLNILLDT
+481 VGYTLNTLLEV
-492 RTTSK
+492 SSEK
-497 KMNKKKIKN
+497 
-506 PDILAGYNV
+506 DILEKYEEVEKLCTSNSIQNLCTV
-515 TIELLPYCSFEI
+515 YSEI
-527 LYSVYP
+527 NNN
-533 EIKKDIEL
+533 EKL
-541 LKGMVLFIQEFRQK
+541 LKGMIYFIQGLRQQVLHPK
-555 ILHPSQL
+555 ILWEKNLHKAEK
-562 LGSNVKKS
+562 VK
-570 ISIKEKDTIVKIH
+570 E
-583 EDNKDNEKWEM
+583 
-594 YNKEKIRS
+594 KEKIVIRFQNEGKAYNKKRIEE
-602 YFEDILEKIPDYFI
+602 YFKNILKKIPDYFI
-616 EKYESNNVFNIYRD
+616 EKYESNNVFNIYRNFVD
-630 FGVKIMEVVKN
+630 KIMEVVEN

-655 KFHKIYKRMCKSE
+655 KFHKIYKRMCKLE

-688 YFQYKIENDKNDM
+688 YFQYKIEN
-701 FKYLNL
+701 
-707 YRNKI
+707 R
-712 KAKKISYSYIIDNK
+712 
-726 DVNNKNIE
+726 KNIE
-734 ILYRNIQREGMLN
+734 ILYKNIQRKGMLI
-747 NRLSQMNK
+747 NRLSQINN

-779 NLSEYK
+779 DLSEYR
-785 KKEKLDAND
+785 KKEKLDE
-794 KNRLLKILKQK
+794 KNKNKLLENLKQK
-805 MNKKITYS
+805 MNKNITYS
-813 NDSYAF
+813 NDSYVF

-833 LIHDIKKFVQ
+833 LIHDIKKFIQ
-843 FREKNISKYKTEKNK
+843 FREKNVSKYKPEKNK
-858 LYIEELRKISYILKV
+858 LYIEELRKILYILKV

-883 KHYLESYNEDISIM
+883 KHYLESYVEDISIM

-911 IKIKNKNKEVINQPL
+911 IKIKNENQEVINQPL
-926 YKSGNDENSSWIVL
+926 YKSGNDENNSWITL

-966 LCKENIKK
+966 LCKENIEK
-974 YEELYNEKE
+974 YEKLYNEKE

-995 ERNSYI
+995 EG
-1001 EKVNNNINIEKT
+1001 NNNIDEIKEI

-1055 DCKIYKIKEYENKK
+1055 DYNIYKVEAYNGK
-1069 NFNEYK
+1069 
-1075 FKEYKSIKNF
+1075 IKNF
-1085 RNEIAHFNYFQKT
+1085 RNKIAHFNYFQKT
-1098 NKSLL
+1098 DKSLL
-1103 ELLNNFY
+1103 DLLNDFY
-1110 DIFDYNLKYQRDV
+1110 NIFDYNLKYQRDV
-1123 QKVINNIFEKYQVI
+1123 QNVINNIFEKYQVV

-1145 FYCKI
+1145 FYCKVD
-1150 EKKLKLSENIIP
+1150 KKLKLSENIIS

-1178 VEFFKK
+1178 VVFFRK

>member
-8 ITKIARDW
+8 ITKIARNW
-16 DENKKRIILKRI
+16 EKNENWEKIILKRI
-28 VSDGEVKY
+28 VSNKKIKY
-36 VNEND
+36 INENNNKD
-41 NVDIDI
+41 VDI

-60 KFLGSMEQFIFKV
+60 KFLGSEEQFIFKV
-73 NKMKRNIKNN
+73 NKMERNIEND

-102 YKIFKKSIIVKEQG
+102 YKILKKSIIVKEQG

-216 EFIQQITKQEFK
+216 EFIQQIVKQEFK

-241 EKYCKEIFKIYSNIS
+241 EKYCKEIFKIYSNMS

-287 LGNYSN
+287 LGNYSD

-407 KENVDFENLEK
+407 KENVDFENLGK

-481 VGYTLNILLDT
+481 VGYTLNTLLEV
-492 RTTSK
+492 SSEK
-497 KMNKKKIKN
+497 
-506 PDILAGYNV
+506 DILEKYEEVEKLCTSNSIQNLCTV
-515 TIELLPYCSFEI
+515 YSEI
-527 LYSVYP
+527 NNN
-533 EIKKDIEL
+533 EKL
-541 LKGMVLFIQEFRQK
+541 LKGMIYFIQGLRQQVLHPK
-555 ILHPSQL
+555 ILWEKNLHKAEK
-562 LGSNVKKS
+562 VK
-570 ISIKEKDTIVKIH
+570 E
-583 EDNKDNEKWEM
+583 
-594 YNKEKIRS
+594 KEKIVIRFQNEGKAYNKKRIEE
-602 YFEDILEKIPDYFI
+602 YFKNILKKIPDYFI
-616 EKYESNNVFNIYRD
+616 EKYESNNVFNIYRNFVD
-630 FGVKIMEVVKN
+630 KIMEVVEN

-655 KFHKIYKRMCKSE
+655 KFHKIYKRMCKLE

-688 YFQYKIENDKNDM
+688 YFQYKIEN
-701 FKYLNL
+701 
-707 YRNKI
+707 R
-712 KAKKISYSYIIDNK
+712 
-726 DVNNKNIE
+726 KNIE
-734 ILYRNIQREGMLN
+734 ILYKNIQRKGMLI
-747 NRLSQMNK
+747 NRLSQINN

-779 NLSEYK
+779 DLSEYR
-785 KKEKLDAND
+785 KKEKLDE
-794 KNRLLKILKQK
+794 KNKNKLLENLKQK
-805 MNKKITYS
+805 MNKNITYS
-813 NDSYAF
+813 NDSYVF

-833 LIHDIKKFVQ
+833 LIHDIKKFIQ
-843 FREKNISKYKTEKNK
+843 FREKNVSKYKPEKNK
-858 LYIEELRKISYILKV
+858 LYIEELRKILYILKV

-883 KHYLESYNEDISIM
+883 KHYLESYVEDISIM

-911 IKIKNKNKEVINQPL
+911 IKIKNENQEVINQPL
-926 YKSGNDENSSWIVL
+926 YKSGNDENNSWITL

-966 LCKENIKK
+966 LCKENIEK
-974 YEELYNEKE
+974 YEKLYNEKE

-995 ERNSYI
+995 EG
-1001 EKVNNNINIEKT
+1001 NNNIDEIKEI

-1055 DCKIYKIKEYENKK
+1055 DYNIYKVEAYNGK
-1069 NFNEYK
+1069 
-1075 FKEYKSIKNF
+1075 IKNF
-1085 RNEIAHFNYFQKT
+1085 RNKIAHFNYFQKT
-1098 NKSLL
+1098 DKSLL
-1103 ELLNNFY
+1103 DLLNDFY
-1110 DIFDYNLKYQRDV
+1110 NIFDYNLKYQRDV
-1123 QKVINNIFEKYQVI
+1123 QNVINNIFEKYQVV

-1145 FYCKI
+1145 FYCKVD
-1150 EKKLKLSENIIP
+1150 KKLKLSENIIS

-1178 VEFFKK
+1178 VVFFRK

>member
-1 MGTGKYR
+1 MGSGKYR
-8 ITKIARDW
+8 ITKIARKW
-16 DENKKRIILKRI
+16 DKNENWEKIILKRI
-28 VSDGEVKY
+28 VDNKKIKY
-36 VNEND
+36 VNENNNKD
-41 NVDIDI
+41 VDITD
-47 TETYYRI
+47 TYYSI
-54 LSNNKA
+54 LSKNNS
-60 KFLGSMEQFIFKV
+60 KFLGSEEQFIFKV
-73 NKMKRNIKNN
+73 NKMKRNIKND

-94 YEKFEEKC
+94 FEKFDK
-102 YKIFKKSIIVKEQG
+102 KIFFSRKIKVNNE
-116 KDVEKEKICR
+116 DREKICR
-126 NFYKDEREIMKKRLK
+126 NFYEDEREIMKKRLE

-150 FKICSEIFKLEYI
+150 FNICNKIFKLEYI
-163 NYTDEKLY
+163 DYTDEKVY
-171 KIFQNEIKVK
+171 EIFQKEIKFE
-181 DVKNLKEAF
+181 DIKNLKEAF
-190 KQQEKGLETDKLL
+190 KQQENGLETDKLL
-203 AISFNK
+203 TISFNK
-209 KRNNILL
+209 KRSNVLL
-216 EFIQQITKQEFK
+216 EFIQQIVKQNFE
-228 NQKELENWFSHSG
+228 NEKELENWFSHDG
-241 EKYCKEIFKIYSNIS
+241 EKYCKEIFKIYSNMS

-267 RNKSIASI
+267 NDESIASD
-275 SEKKETLQRRLK
+275 SEKRETLQRRLK
-287 LGNYSN
+287 LGDYSK
-293 YNLRKYY
+293 YDLKKYY
-300 QKDYKEEAIKELK
+300 QKDYKEEAIKELE
-313 DKNKEELEREIEELI
+313 DKSKEELEKEVEEII

-338 DEISNLEFSFVESK
+338 DEISNLEFSFVDSK

-367 EHYKKNVNV
+367 EHYKNNVNV
-376 EEELKNKEKYILSLI
+376 EEELENKEKYILSMI
-391 HNYVKGRYRKC
+391 HNYIKGRYRKC

-407 KENVDFENLEK
+407 KENVDFENLGK

-423 FDSNEVTKKLK
+423 FDSNKVTEKLK
-434 KSIINKVNSYKIFE
+434 KSILNKVNNYKIFE
-448 MKFQNPNIESS
+448 TKFQNPNIESS

-481 VGYTLNILLDT
+481 VGYILNILLEIHF
-492 RTTSK
+492 R
-497 KMNKKKIKN
+497 N
-506 PDILAGYNV
+506 DILQDYNQV
-515 TIELLPYCSFEI
+515 EKLWKSDSFQKI
-527 LYSVYP
+527 CAIYP
-533 EIKKDIEL
+533 EINNDEKL
-541 LKGMVLFIQEFRQK
+541 LKGMIYFIQGLRQQVLHPK
-555 ILHPSQL
+555 ILWEKQ
-562 LGSNVKKS
+562 N
-570 ISIKEKDTIVKIH
+570 IYNAENIKEKEKIVSVRLQ
-583 EDNKDNEKWEM
+583 NEGEA
-594 YNKEKIRS
+594 YNKKGIQN
-602 YFEDILEKIPDYFI
+602 YFENVLKKIPDYFI
-616 EKYESNNVFNIYRD
+616 EKYESNNVFNIYRNFVD
-630 FGVKIMEVVKN
+630 KIMEVVKN

-655 KFHKIYKRMCKSE
+655 KFHKIYKRMCKLE

-674 NGARKYLLQTIYYY
+674 NGARKYLLQIIYYY
-688 YFQYKIENDKNDM
+688 YFQYEIENDKNNIS
-701 FKYLNL
+701 KYLNL

-712 KAKKISYSYIIDNK
+712 KVKKISYSYITDNK
-726 DVNNKNIE
+726 AVNNKNIE

-747 NRLSQMNK
+747 NKLSQMNK

-779 NLSEYK
+779 NLSGYK
-785 KKEKLDAND
+785 KKEKLDEND

-805 MNKKITYS
+805 MNKKIIYS

-833 LIHDIKKFVQ
+833 LIHDIKKFIQ
-843 FREKNISKYKTEKNK
+843 FREKNVSKYKPEKNK
-858 LYIEELRKISYILKV
+858 LYIKELRKVLYILKV

-883 KHYLESYNEDISIM
+883 KHYLESYDENISII

-902 EKKDIKDIE
+902 ERKDIKDIK
-911 IKIKNKNKEVINQPL
+911 IKIKNENQEVINQPL

-951 FKFFEGFFNSNEDIK
+951 FKFFEGFFNLNDDIK
-966 LCKENIKK
+966 LCKENIEK

-983 ENQKK
+983 ENQRK

-995 ERNSYI
+995 E
-1001 EKVNNNINIEKT
+1001 ENNNIDEIKEI

-1042 YSHYLSWAYRIER
+1042 YSHYLSWAYRVER

-1103 ELLNNFY
+1103 ELLNDFY

-1123 QKVINNIFEKYQVI
+1123 QNVINNIFEKYQIV
-1137 REDGGPVI
+1137 RKDGGPVV
-1145 FYCKI
+1145 FYCKTD
-1150 EKKLKLSENIIP
+1150 KKLKLSENLGT
-1162 KKHSKY
+1162 K
-1168 PEIKLIHEKY
+1168 
-1178 VEFFKK
+1178 
-1184 LFEYKK
+1184 

>member
-1 MGTGKYR
+1 MGSGKYR
-8 ITKIARDW
+8 ITKIARKW
-16 DENKKRIILKRI
+16 DKNENWEKIILKRI
-28 VSDGEVKY
+28 VDNKKIKY
-36 VNEND
+36 VNENNNKD
-41 NVDIDI
+41 VDITD
-47 TETYYRI
+47 TYYNI
-54 LSNNKA
+54 LSKNNS
-60 KFLGSMEQFIFKV
+60 KFLGSEEQFLFKV
-73 NKMKRNIKNN
+73 NKMDRNIKNDY
-83 CVIIK
+83 VIIK
-88 DYTEEE
+88 DYNEEE
-94 YEKFEEKC
+94 FEKFDK
-102 YKIFKKSIIVKEQG
+102 KIFFSRKIKVNNE
-116 KDVEKEKICR
+116 DREKICR
-126 NFYKDEREIMKKRLK
+126 NFYEDEREIMKKRLE

-150 FKICSEIFKLEYI
+150 FNICNKIFKLEYI
-163 NYTDEKLY
+163 DYTDEKVY
-171 KIFQNEIKVK
+171 EIFQKEIKFE
-181 DVKNLKEAF
+181 DIKNLKEAF
-190 KQQEKGLETDKLL
+190 KQQENGLETDKLL

-209 KRNNILL
+209 KRNNVLL

-241 EKYCKEIFKIYSNIS
+241 EKYCKEIFKIYSNMS

-293 YNLRKYY
+293 YDLKKYY
-300 QKDYKEEAIKELK
+300 QKNYKEKAIKELK
-313 DKNKEELEREIEELI
+313 DKNKEEFEKEIEGLI

-338 DEISNLEFSFVESK
+338 EEISNLEFSFAESK

-358 MSEIIVKIK
+358 MAEIIVKIK
-367 EHYKKNVNV
+367 EHYKNNVNV
-376 EEELKNKEKYILSLI
+376 EKELENKEKYILSMI
-391 HNYVKGRYRKC
+391 HNYIKGRYRKC

-407 KENVDFENLEK
+407 KENVDFENLGK

-423 FDSNEVTKKLK
+423 FDSNEVTEKLK
-434 KSIINKVNSYKIFE
+434 KSIINKVNNYKIFE
-448 MKFQNPNIESS
+448 TKFQNPNIESS

-641 FNFKENNTI
+641 FNFKENNAI

-655 KFHKIYKRMCKSE
+655 KFHKIYKRMCKLE

-688 YFQYKIENDKNDM
+688 YFQYEIENDKNNIS
-701 FKYLNL
+701 KYLNL
-707 YRNKI
+707 YRNEI
-712 KAKKISYSYIIDNK
+712 KVKKISYSYITDNK
-726 DVNNKNIE
+726 AVNNKNIE

-747 NRLSQMNK
+747 NRFSQMNK

-785 KKEKLDAND
+785 KKEKLDEND

-833 LIHDIKKFVQ
+833 LIHDIKKFIQ
-843 FREKNISKYKTEKNK
+843 FREKNVSKYKPEKNK
-858 LYIEELRKISYILKV
+858 LYIEELRKILYILKV

-883 KHYLESYNEDISIM
+883 KHYLESYDEDISIM

-911 IKIKNKNKEVINQPL
+911 IKIKNKNQEVINQPL

-951 FKFFEGFFNSNEDIK
+951 FKFFEGFFNLNDDIK
-966 LCKENIKK
+966 LCKENIEK

-983 ENQKK
+983 ENQRK

-995 ERNSYI
+995 E
-1001 EKVNNNINIEKT
+1001 ENNNIDEVKEIKEI

-1042 YSHYLSWAYRIER
+1042 YSHYLSWAYRVER

-1085 RNEIAHFNYFQKT
+1085 RNEVAHFNYFQKT
-1098 NKSLL
+1098 DKSLL
-1103 ELLNNFY
+1103 DLLNDFY
-1110 DIFDYNLKYQRDV
+1110 SIFDYNLKYQRDV

-1150 EKKLKLSENIIP
+1150 DKKLKLSENIIP
-1162 KKHSKY
+1162 KKHLKCSK
-1168 PEIKLIHEKY
+1168 IKLIHEKY
-1178 VEFFKK
+1178 VEFFRK

>member
-1 MGTGKYR
+1 MGSGKYR
-8 ITKIARDW
+8 ITKIARKW
-16 DENKKRIILKRI
+16 DKNENWEKIILKRI
-28 VSDGEVKY
+28 VDNKKIKY
-36 VNEND
+36 VNENNNKD
-41 NVDIDI
+41 VDITD
-47 TETYYRI
+47 TYYSI
-54 LSNNKA
+54 LSKNNS
-60 KFLGSMEQFIFKV
+60 KFLGSEEQFIFKV
-73 NKMKRNIKNN
+73 NKMKRNIKND

-94 YEKFEEKC
+94 FEKFDK
-102 YKIFKKSIIVKEQG
+102 KIFFSRKIKVNNE
-116 KDVEKEKICR
+116 DREKICR
-126 NFYKDEREIMKKRLK
+126 NFYEDEREIMKKRLE

-150 FKICSEIFKLEYI
+150 FNICNKIFKLEYI
-163 NYTDEKLY
+163 DYTDEKVY
-171 KIFQNEIKVK
+171 EIFQKEIKFE
-181 DVKNLKEAF
+181 DIKNLKEAF
-190 KQQEKGLETDKLL
+190 KQQENGLETDKLL
-203 AISFNK
+203 TISFNK
-209 KRNNILL
+209 KRSNVLL
-216 EFIQQITKQEFK
+216 EFIQQIVKQNFE
-228 NQKELENWFSHSG
+228 NEKELENWFSHDG
-241 EKYCKEIFKIYSNIS
+241 EKYCKEIFKIYSNMS

-267 RNKSIASI
+267 NDKSIASN
-275 SEKKETLQRRLK
+275 SEKRETLQRRLK
-287 LGNYSN
+287 LGDYSK
-293 YNLRKYY
+293 YDLKKYY
-300 QKDYKEEAIKELK
+300 QKDYKEEAIKELE
-313 DKNKEELEREIEELI
+313 DKSKEELEKEVEEII

-338 DEISNLEFSFVESK
+338 DEISNLEFSFVDSK

-367 EHYKKNVNV
+367 EHYKNNVNV
-376 EEELKNKEKYILSLI
+376 EEELENKEKYILSMI
-391 HNYVKGRYRKC
+391 HNYIKGRYRKC

-407 KENVDFENLEK
+407 KENVDFENLGK

-423 FDSNEVTKKLK
+423 FDSNKVTEKLK
-434 KSIINKVNSYKIFE
+434 KSILNKVNNYKIFE
-448 MKFQNPNIESS
+448 TKFQNPNIESS

-481 VGYTLNILLDT
+481 VGYILNILLEIHF
-492 RTTSK
+492 R
-497 KMNKKKIKN
+497 N
-506 PDILAGYNV
+506 DILQDYNQV
-515 TIELLPYCSFEI
+515 EKLWKSDSFQKI
-527 LYSVYP
+527 CAIYP
-533 EIKKDIEL
+533 EINNDEKL
-541 LKGMVLFIQEFRQK
+541 LKGMIYFIQGLRQQVLHPK
-555 ILHPSQL
+555 ILWEKQ
-562 LGSNVKKS
+562 N
-570 ISIKEKDTIVKIH
+570 IYNAENIKEKEKIVSVRLQ
-583 EDNKDNEKWEM
+583 NEGEA
-594 YNKEKIRS
+594 YNKKGIQN
-602 YFEDILEKIPDYFI
+602 YFENVLKKIPDYFI
-616 EKYESNNVFNIYRD
+616 EKYESNNVFNIYRNFVD
-630 FGVKIMEVVKN
+630 KIMEVVKN

-655 KFHKIYKRMCKSE
+655 KFHKIYKRMCKLE

-674 NGARKYLLQTIYYY
+674 NGARKYLLQIIYYY
-688 YFQYKIENDKNDM
+688 YFQYEIENDKNNIS
-701 FKYLNL
+701 KYLNL

-712 KAKKISYSYIIDNK
+712 KVKKISYSYITDNK
-726 DVNNKNIE
+726 AVNNKNIE

-747 NRLSQMNK
+747 NKLSQMNK

-785 KKEKLDAND
+785 KKEKLDEND

-805 MNKKITYS
+805 MNKKIIYS

-833 LIHDIKKFVQ
+833 LIHDIKKFIQ
-843 FREKNISKYKTEKNK
+843 FREKNVSKYKPEKNK
-858 LYIEELRKISYILKV
+858 LYIKELRKVLYILKV

-883 KHYLESYNEDISIM
+883 KHYLESYDENISII

-902 EKKDIKDIE
+902 ERKDIKDIK
-911 IKIKNKNKEVINQPL
+911 IKIKNENQEVINQPL

-951 FKFFEGFFNSNEDIK
+951 FKFFEGFFNLNDDIK
-966 LCKENIKK
+966 LCKENIEK

-983 ENQKK
+983 ENQRK

-995 ERNSYI
+995 E
-1001 EKVNNNINIEKT
+1001 ENNNIDEIKEI

-1042 YSHYLSWAYRIER
+1042 YSHYLSWAYRVER

-1103 ELLNNFY
+1103 ELLNDFY

-1123 QKVINNIFEKYQVI
+1123 QNVINNIFEKYQIV
-1137 REDGGPVI
+1137 RKDGGPVV
-1145 FYCKI
+1145 FYCKTD
-1150 EKKLKLSENIIP
+1150 KKLKLSENLVP

-1178 VEFFKK
+1178 VMFFRK

>member
-1 MGTGKYR
+1 MGSRKYR
-8 ITKIARDW
+8 ITKIARKW
-16 DENKKRIILKRI
+16 DKNENWEKIILKRI
-28 VSDGEVKY
+28 VDNKKIKY
-36 VNEND
+36 VNENNNKD
-41 NVDIDI
+41 VDITD
-47 TETYYRI
+47 TYYSI
-54 LSNNKA
+54 LSKNNS
-60 KFLGSMEQFIFKV
+60 KFLGSEEQFIFKV
-73 NKMKRNIKNN
+73 NKMKRNIKND

-94 YEKFEEKC
+94 FEKFDK
-102 YKIFKKSIIVKEQG
+102 KIFFSRKIKVNNE
-116 KDVEKEKICR
+116 DREKICR
-126 NFYKDEREIMKKRLK
+126 NFYEDEREIMKKRLE

-150 FKICSEIFKLEYI
+150 FNICNKIFKLEYI
-163 NYTDEKLY
+163 DYTDEKVY
-171 KIFQNEIKVK
+171 EIFQKEIKFE
-181 DVKNLKEAF
+181 DIKNLKEAF
-190 KQQEKGLETDKLL
+190 KQQENGLETDKLL
-203 AISFNK
+203 TISFNK
-209 KRNNILL
+209 KRSNVLL
-216 EFIQQITKQEFK
+216 EFIQQIVKQNFE
-228 NQKELENWFSHSG
+228 NEKELENWFSHDG
-241 EKYCKEIFKIYSNIS
+241 EKYCKEIFKIYSNMS

-267 RNKSIASI
+267 NDKSIASN
-275 SEKKETLQRRLK
+275 SEKRETLQRRLK
-287 LGNYSN
+287 LGDYSK
-293 YNLRKYY
+293 YDLKKYY
-300 QKDYKEEAIKELK
+300 QKDYKEEAIKELE
-313 DKNKEELEREIEELI
+313 DKSKEELEKEVEEII

-338 DEISNLEFSFVESK
+338 DEISNLEFSFVDSK

-367 EHYKKNVNV
+367 EHYKNNVNV
-376 EEELKNKEKYILSLI
+376 EEELENKEKYILSVI
-391 HNYVKGRYRKC
+391 HNYIKGRYRKC

-407 KENVDFENLEK
+407 KENVDFENLGK

-423 FDSNEVTKKLK
+423 FDSNKVTEKLK
-434 KSIINKVNSYKIFE
+434 KSILNKVNNYKIFE
-448 MKFQNPNIESS
+448 TKFQNPNIESS

-481 VGYTLNILLDT
+481 VGYILNILLEIHF
-492 RTTSK
+492 R
-497 KMNKKKIKN
+497 N
-506 PDILAGYNV
+506 DILQDYNQV
-515 TIELLPYCSFEI
+515 EKLWKSDSFQKI
-527 LYSVYP
+527 CAIYP
-533 EIKKDIEL
+533 EINNDEKL
-541 LKGMVLFIQEFRQK
+541 LKGMIYFIQGLRQQVLHPK
-555 ILHPSQL
+555 ILWEKQ
-562 LGSNVKKS
+562 N
-570 ISIKEKDTIVKIH
+570 IYNAENIKEKEKIVSVRLQ
-583 EDNKDNEKWEM
+583 NEGEA
-594 YNKEKIRS
+594 YNKKGIQN
-602 YFEDILEKIPDYFI
+602 YFENVLKKIPDYFI
-616 EKYESNNVFNIYRD
+616 EKYESSNVFNIYRNFVD
-630 FGVKIMEVVKN
+630 KIMEVVKN

-655 KFHKIYKRMCKSE
+655 KFHKIYKRMCKLE

-674 NGARKYLLQTIYYY
+674 NGARKYLLQIIYYY
-688 YFQYKIENDKNDM
+688 YFQYEIENDKNNIS
-701 FKYLNL
+701 KYLNL

-712 KAKKISYSYIIDNK
+712 KVKKISYSYITDNK
-726 DVNNKNIE
+726 AVNNKNIE

-747 NRLSQMNK
+747 NKLSQMNK

-785 KKEKLDAND
+785 KKEKLDEND

-805 MNKKITYS
+805 MNKKIIYS

-833 LIHDIKKFVQ
+833 LIHDIKKFIQ
-843 FREKNISKYKTEKNK
+843 FREKNVSKYKPEKNK
-858 LYIEELRKISYILKV
+858 LYIKELRKVLYILKV

-883 KHYLESYNEDISIM
+883 KHYLESYDENISII

-902 EKKDIKDIE
+902 ERKDIKDIK
-911 IKIKNKNKEVINQPL
+911 IKIKNENQEIINQPL

-951 FKFFEGFFNSNEDIK
+951 FKFFEGFFNLNDDIK
-966 LCKENIKK
+966 LCKENIEK

-983 ENQKK
+983 ENQRK

-995 ERNSYI
+995 E
-1001 EKVNNNINIEKT
+1001 ENNNIDEIKEI

-1034 GYDFINDI
+1034 GYNFINDI
-1042 YSHYLSWAYRIER
+1042 YSHYLSWAYRVER

-1103 ELLNNFY
+1103 ELLNDFY

-1123 QKVINNIFEKYQVI
+1123 QNVINNIFEKYQIV
-1137 REDGGPVI
+1137 RKDGGPVV
-1145 FYCKI
+1145 FYCKTD
-1150 EKKLKLSENIIP
+1150 KKLKLSENLVP

-1178 VEFFKK
+1178 VMFFRK

>member
-1 MGTGKYR
+1 MGSGKYR
-8 ITKIARDW
+8 ITKIGRDW
-16 DENKKRIILKRI
+16 DENKKRIILKRV
-28 VSDGEVKY
+28 VSNGKVKY
-36 VNEND
+36 INEND
-41 NVDIDI
+41 NVDVDI
-47 TETYYRI
+47 TETYYGI

-60 KFLGSMEQFIFKV
+60 KFLGSNEQFIFKV
-73 NKMKRNIKNN
+73 NKMKRNIKND

-94 YEKFEEKC
+94 FEKLDK
-102 YKIFKKSIIVKEQG
+102 KIFFSRKIKVNNE
-116 KDVEKEKICR
+116 DREKICR
-126 NFYKDEREIMKKRLK
+126 NFYEDEREIMKKRLE

-150 FKICSEIFKLEYI
+150 FNICNKIFKLEYI
-163 NYTDEKLY
+163 DYTDEKVY
-171 KIFQNEIKVK
+171 EIFQKEIKFE
-181 DVKNLKEAF
+181 DIKNLKEAF
-190 KQQEKGLETDKLL
+190 KQQENGLETDKLL
-203 AISFNK
+203 TISFNK
-209 KRNNILL
+209 KRSNVLL
-216 EFIQQITKQEFK
+216 EFIQQIVKQNFE
-228 NQKELENWFSHSG
+228 NEKELENWFSHDG
-241 EKYCKEIFKIYSNIS
+241 EKYCKEIFKIYSNMS

-267 RNKSIASI
+267 NDESIASD
-275 SEKKETLQRRLK
+275 SEKRETLQRRLK
-287 LGNYSN
+287 LGDYSK
-293 YNLRKYY
+293 YDLKKYY
-300 QKDYKEEAIKELK
+300 QKDYKEEAIKELE
-313 DKNKEELEREIEELI
+313 DKSKEELEKEVEEII

-338 DEISNLEFSFVESK
+338 DEISNLEFSFVDSK

-367 EHYKKNVNV
+367 EHYKNNVNV
-376 EEELKNKEKYILSLI
+376 EEELENKEKYILSMI
-391 HNYVKGRYRKC
+391 HNYIKGRYRKC

-407 KENVDFENLEK
+407 KENVDFENLGK

-423 FDSNEVTKKLK
+423 FDSNKVTEKLK
-434 KSIINKVNSYKIFE
+434 KSILNKVNNYKIFE
-448 MKFQNPNIESS
+448 TKFQNPNIESS

-481 VGYTLNILLDT
+481 VGYILNILLEIHF
-492 RTTSK
+492 R
-497 KMNKKKIKN
+497 N
-506 PDILAGYNV
+506 DILQDYNQV
-515 TIELLPYCSFEI
+515 EKLWKSDSFQKI
-527 LYSVYP
+527 CAIYP
-533 EIKKDIEL
+533 EINNDEKL
-541 LKGMVLFIQEFRQK
+541 LKGMIYFIQGLRQQVLHPK
-555 ILHPSQL
+555 ILWEKQ
-562 LGSNVKKS
+562 N
-570 ISIKEKDTIVKIH
+570 IYNAENIKEKEKIVSVRLQ
-583 EDNKDNEKWEM
+583 NEGEA
-594 YNKEKIRS
+594 YNKKGIQN
-602 YFEDILEKIPDYFI
+602 YFENVLKKIPDYFI
-616 EKYESNNVFNIYRD
+616 EKYESNNVFNIYRNFVD
-630 FGVKIMEVVKN
+630 KIMEVVKN

-655 KFHKIYKRMCKSE
+655 KFHKIYKRMCKLE

-674 NGARKYLLQTIYYY
+674 NGARKYLLQIIYYY
-688 YFQYKIENDKNDM
+688 YFQYEIENDKNNIS
-701 FKYLNL
+701 KYLNL

-712 KAKKISYSYIIDNK
+712 KVKKISYSYITDNK
-726 DVNNKNIE
+726 AVNNKNIE

-747 NRLSQMNK
+747 NKLSQMNK

-779 NLSEYK
+779 NLSGYK
-785 KKEKLDAND
+785 KKEKLDEND

-805 MNKKITYS
+805 MNKKIIYS

-833 LIHDIKKFVQ
+833 LIHDIKKFIQ
-843 FREKNISKYKTEKNK
+843 FREKNVSKYKPEKNK
-858 LYIEELRKISYILKV
+858 LYIKELRKVLYILKV

-883 KHYLESYNEDISIM
+883 KHYLESYDENISII

-902 EKKDIKDIE
+902 ERKDIKDIK
-911 IKIKNKNKEVINQPL
+911 IKIKNENQEVINQPL

-951 FKFFEGFFNSNEDIK
+951 FKFFEGFFNLNDDIK
-966 LCKENIKK
+966 LCKENIEK

-983 ENQKK
+983 ENQRK

-995 ERNSYI
+995 E
-1001 EKVNNNINIEKT
+1001 ENNNIDEIKEI

-1042 YSHYLSWAYRIER
+1042 YSHYLSWAYRVER

-1103 ELLNNFY
+1103 ELLNDFY

-1123 QKVINNIFEKYQVI
+1123 QNVINNIFEKYQIV
-1137 REDGGPVI
+1137 RKDGGPVV
-1145 FYCKI
+1145 FYCKTD
-1150 EKKLKLSENIIP
+1150 KKLKLSENLVP

-1178 VEFFKK
+1178 VMFFRK

>member
-1 MGTGKYR
+1 MGSGKYR
-8 ITKIARDW
+8 ITKIGRDW
-16 DENKKRIILKRI
+16 DENKKRIILKRV
-28 VSDGEVKY
+28 VSNGKVKY
-36 VNEND
+36 INEND
-41 NVDIDI
+41 NMDVDI
-47 TETYYRI
+47 TETYYGI

-60 KFLGSMEQFIFKV
+60 KFLGSNEQFIFKV
-73 NKMKRNIKNN
+73 NKMKRNIKND

-94 YEKFEEKC
+94 FEKLDK
-102 YKIFKKSIIVKEQG
+102 KIFFSRKIKVNNE
-116 KDVEKEKICR
+116 DREKICR
-126 NFYKDEREIMKKRLK
+126 NFYEDEREIMKKRLE
-141 EAKNFNNII
+141 EAKKFNNII
-150 FKICSEIFKLEYI
+150 FNICNKIFKLEYLDYI
-163 NYTDEKLY
+163 DEKVY
-171 KIFQNEIKVK
+171 EIFQNEIKVK

-209 KRNNILL
+209 KRNNVLL
-216 EFIQQITKQEFK
+216 EFIQKITKQEFK
-228 NQKELENWFSHSG
+228 NQKELENWFSQSG
-241 EKYCKEIFKIYSNIS
+241 EKYCKEIFKIYSNMS
-256 QKEKYS
+256 QKEKYF

-267 RNKSIASI
+267 RNQGIASI
-275 SEKKETLQRRLK
+275 YDEKKETLQRRLK
-287 LGNYSN
+287 LGDYSK
-293 YNLRKYY
+293 YDLKKYY
-300 QKDYKEEAIKELK
+300 QKDYKEEVIKELK
-313 DKNKEELEREIEELI
+313 DKNKEELEREIEKLI
-328 KKNYKIDKLC
+328 KENYKIDELC
-338 DEISNLEFSFVESK
+338 DEISNLEFSFVESR
-352 KENKDK
+352 KENKYK

-376 EEELKNKEKYILSLI
+376 EEELKNKEKYILSII

-407 KENVDFENLEK
+407 KENVDFENLGK

-423 FDSNEVTKKLK
+423 FDSNQVTKKLK
-434 KSIINKVNSYKIFE
+434 KSILNKVNNYKIFE
-448 MKFQNPNIESS
+448 TKFQNPNIESS

-497 KMNKKKIKN
+497 KMKKKIKN

-515 TIELLPYCSFEI
+515 TIELLSYCSFEI

-541 LKGMVLFIQEFRQK
+541 LKGMILFIQEFRQK

-562 LGSNVKKS
+562 LGSNMRKS
-570 ISIKEKDTIVKIH
+570 INIKEKDTIVKIH
-583 EDNKDNEKWEM
+583 EDNKDNEKREM
-594 YNKEKIRS
+594 YNKEKIQS

-616 EKYESNNVFNIYRD
+616 EKYESNNVFNIYRNFVD
-630 FGVKIMEVVKN
+630 KIMEVVKN

-688 YFQYKIENDKNDM
+688 YFQYEIENDKNNISE
-701 FKYLNL
+701 YLNL
-707 YRNKI
+707 YKNKI

-726 DVNNKNIE
+726 NVNNKNTE

-747 NRLSQMNK
+747 NRLSQMNN
-755 EWIEFIVVQ
+755 EWVEFIVVQ

-779 NLSEYK
+779 DLSEYK
-785 KKEKLDAND
+785 KKEKLDEND
-794 KNRLLKILKQK
+794 KNKLLKTLKQK

-813 NDSYAF
+813 NDSYVF

-833 LIHDIKKFVQ
+833 LIHDIKKFIQ
-843 FREKNISKYKTEKNK
+843 FREKNVSKYKPEKNK
-858 LYIEELRKISYILKV
+858 LYIEELRKILYILKV

-883 KHYLESYNEDISIM
+883 KHYLESYDENISIM

-911 IKIKNKNKEVINQPL
+911 IKIKNKNQEVINQPL
-926 YKSGNDENSSWIVL
+926 YKSGNDEKSSWIVL

-951 FKFFEGFFNSNEDIK
+951 FKFFEGFFNLNDDIK
-966 LCKENIKK
+966 LCKENIEK

-983 ENQKK
+983 ENQRK

-995 ERNSYI
+995 E
-1001 EKVNNNINIEKT
+1001 ENNNIDEIEEI

-1042 YSHYLSWAYRIER
+1042 YSHYLSWAYRVER

-1103 ELLNNFY
+1103 ELLNDFY

-1123 QKVINNIFEKYQVI
+1123 QKVINNIFEKYQVV

-1145 FYCKI
+1145 FYCKVD
-1150 EKKLKLSENIIP
+1150 KKLKLSENLVP

-1168 PEIKLIHEKY
+1168 QEIKLIHEKY
-1178 VEFFKK
+1178 VVFFKK

>member
-8 ITKIARDW
+8 ITKIARNW
-16 DENKKRIILKRI
+16 EKNENWEKIILKRI
-28 VSDGEVKY
+28 VSNKKIKY
-36 VNEND
+36 INENNNKD
-41 NVDIDI
+41 VDI

-407 KENVDFENLEK
+407 KENVDFENLGK

-423 FDSNEVTKKLK
+423 FNSNEVTKKLK

-481 VGYTLNILLDT
+481 VGYTLNTLLEV
-492 RTTSK
+492 SSEK
-497 KMNKKKIKN
+497 
-506 PDILAGYNV
+506 DILEKYEEVEKLCTSNSIQNLCTV
-515 TIELLPYCSFEI
+515 YSEI
-527 LYSVYP
+527 NNN
-533 EIKKDIEL
+533 EKL
-541 LKGMVLFIQEFRQK
+541 LKGMIYFIQGLRQQVLHPK
-555 ILHPSQL
+555 ILWEKNLHKAEK
-562 LGSNVKKS
+562 VK
-570 ISIKEKDTIVKIH
+570 E
-583 EDNKDNEKWEM
+583 
-594 YNKEKIRS
+594 KEKIVIRFQNEGKAYNKKRIEE
-602 YFEDILEKIPDYFI
+602 YFKNILKKIPDYFI
-616 EKYESNNVFNIYRD
+616 EKYESNNVFNIYRNFVD
-630 FGVKIMEVVKN
+630 KIMEVVEN

-655 KFHKIYKRMCKSE
+655 KFHKIYKRMCKLE

-688 YFQYKIENDKNDM
+688 YFQYKIEN
-701 FKYLNL
+701 
-707 YRNKI
+707 R
-712 KAKKISYSYIIDNK
+712 
-726 DVNNKNIE
+726 KNIE
-734 ILYRNIQREGMLN
+734 ILYKNIQRKGMLI
-747 NRLSQMNK
+747 NRLSQINN

-779 NLSEYK
+779 DLSEYR
-785 KKEKLDAND
+785 KKEKLDE
-794 KNRLLKILKQK
+794 KNKNKLLENLKQK
-805 MNKKITYS
+805 MNKNITYS
-813 NDSYAF
+813 NDSYVF

-833 LIHDIKKFVQ
+833 LIHDIKKFIQ
-843 FREKNISKYKTEKNK
+843 FREKNVSKYKPEKNK
-858 LYIEELRKISYILKV
+858 LYIEELRKILYILKV

-883 KHYLESYNEDISIM
+883 KHYLESYVEDISIM

-911 IKIKNKNKEVINQPL
+911 IKIKNENQEVINQPL
-926 YKSGNDENSSWIVL
+926 YKSGNDENNSWITL

-966 LCKENIKK
+966 LCKENIEK
-974 YEELYNEKE
+974 YEKLYNEKE

-988 VDEYISS
+988 VDEYISKL
-995 ERNSYI
+995 NNDI
-1001 EKVNNNINIEKT
+1001 EKINNDINIEKT
-1013 NNNKQLFYYYK
+1013 NDNKQLFYYYK

-1055 DCKIYKIKEYENKK
+1055 DYNIYKVEAYNGK
-1069 NFNEYK
+1069 
-1075 FKEYKSIKNF
+1075 IKNF
-1085 RNEIAHFNYFQKT
+1085 RNKIAHFNYFQKT
-1098 NKSLL
+1098 DKSLL
-1103 ELLNNFY
+1103 DLLNDFY
-1110 DIFDYNLKYQRDV
+1110 NIFDYNLKYQRDV
-1123 QKVINNIFEKYQVI
+1123 QNVINNIFEKYQVV

-1145 FYCKI
+1145 FYCKVD
-1150 EKKLKLSENIIP
+1150 KKLKLSENIIS

-1178 VEFFKK
+1178 VVFFRK

>member
-8 ITKIARDW
+8 ITKIGRNW
-16 DENKKRIILKRI
+16 RENEKTVILKRV
-28 VSDGEVKY
+28 VSNGKVKY
-36 VNEND
+36 INEND
-41 NVDIDI
+41 NVDVNI

-60 KFLGSMEQFIFKV
+60 RFLGSKEQFIFKV
-73 NKMKRNIKNN
+73 NKMERNIEND

-88 DYTEEE
+88 NYTEEE
-94 YEKFEEKC
+94 YEKFDK
-102 YKIFKKSIIVKEQG
+102 KIFFKKRIKVNNKNI
-116 KDVEKEKICR
+116 EKIYR
-126 NFYKDEREIMKKRLK
+126 DFYEDEKQIMKKRLE

-150 FKICSEIFKLEYI
+150 FNICNKIFKLKYLD
-163 NYTDEKLY
+163 YTNEKVY

-209 KRNNILL
+209 KRNNVLL
-216 EFIQQITKQEFK
+216 EFIQQIVRQKFEK
-228 NQKELENWFSHSG
+228 EKELENWFSHEG
-241 EKYCKEIFKIYSNIS
+241 EKYCKEIFKIYSNMS

-287 LGNYSN
+287 LGNYSD

-407 KENVDFENLEK
+407 KEDVDFENLGK

-434 KSIINKVNSYKIFE
+434 KLILNKVNNYKIFE
-448 MKFQNPNIESS
+448 TKFQDPNIESS

-481 VGYTLNILLDT
+481 VGYTLNTLLEV
-492 RTTSK
+492 SPGK
-497 KMNKKKIKN
+497 
-506 PDILAGYNV
+506 DILENYKAVEKLCNSNS
-515 TIELLPYCSFEI
+515 TIEIYK
-527 LYSVYP
+527 VYP
-533 EIKKDIEL
+533 ELEKNEKL
-541 LKGMVLFIQEFRQK
+541 LQGMIHFIQGLRQQS
-555 ILHPSQL
+555 LHP
-562 LGSNVKKS
+562 K
-570 ISIKEKDTIVKIH
+570 ISWNLETKNLKPEKLERLKEKKNIKMRDRVVH
-583 EDNKDNEKWEM
+583 EDNLDK
-594 YNKEKIRS
+594 KEKSEGEIKK
-602 YFEDILEKIPDYFI
+602 YFEKIEGKLPDYFI
-616 EKYESNNVFNIYRD
+616 EKYESNNVFNIYRNFVD
-630 FGVKIMEVVKN
+630 KIMEVVKN

-655 KFHKIYKRMCKSE
+655 KFHKIYKKMCKLENIMCKSE
-668 NIDDRQ
+668 NIDDRR

-688 YFQYKIENDKNDM
+688 YFQYEIENNKNNIS
-701 FKYLNL
+701 KYLNL

-712 KAKKISYSYIIDNK
+712 ETEKNSYSYIIDNI
-726 DVNNKNIE
+726 DDSNKNIE
-734 ILYRNIQREGMLN
+734 ILYRNLQREGMLN
-747 NRLSQMNK
+747 NRLLQMNN
-755 EWIEFIVVQ
+755 EWIEFIMIQ
-764 FSEFLTNKKLNWILD
+764 FIEFISTKKLNWILD
-779 NLSEYK
+779 DLSEYR
-785 KKEKLDAND
+785 KKEKLDE
-794 KNRLLKILKQK
+794 KNKNKLLENLKQK
-805 MNKKITYS
+805 MNKNITYS
-813 NDSYAF
+813 NDSYVF

-843 FREKNISKYKTEKNK
+843 FREKNISKYKPEKNK
-858 LYIEELRKISYILKV
+858 VYIEELRKISYILKV

-883 KHYLESYNEDISIM
+883 KHYLESYDEGISIM

-902 EKKDIKDIE
+902 EKKGIKDIK
-911 IKIKNKNKEVINQPL
+911 IKIKNENQEVINQPL

-951 FKFFEGFFNSNEDIK
+951 FKFFKEFFNTNEDIK
-966 LCKENIKK
+966 LCKEDIQK
-974 YEELYNEKE
+974 YEHLYNEKE
-983 ENQKK
+983 ENQRK

-995 ERNSYI
+995 E
-1001 EKVNNNINIEKT
+1001 ENNNIEEIKEI
-1013 NNNKQLFYYYK
+1013 NNNKKQLFYYYK
-1024 NMIYGDGLKK
+1024 NMINGDGLKK

-1042 YSHYLSWAYRIER
+1042 YSHCLSWAYRIER
-1055 DCKIYKIKEYENKK
+1055 DCSIYKVEAYNGK
-1069 NFNEYK
+1069 
-1075 FKEYKSIKNF
+1075 IKNF

-1098 NKSLL
+1098 DKSLL
-1103 ELLNNFY
+1103 DLLNDFY
-1110 DIFDYNLKYQRDV
+1110 NIFDYNLKYQRDI
-1123 QKVINNIFEKYQVI
+1123 QKVINNIFEKYQVV

-1145 FYCKI
+1145 FYCKVD
-1150 EKKLKLSENIIP
+1150 KKLKLSENLVP

-1168 PEIKLIHEKY
+1168 PEIELIHKKY
-1178 VEFFKK
+1178 VIFFRK